1 MNKTF
6 LEYVAEDI
14 ISKYGTDLSR
24 IAVVFP
30 NKRAALFLNEHLARL
45 AGQPVWSP
53 AYITISDLFRQHTD
67 LKTADPIKLIC
78 DIHKSFTKC
87 TGIDET
93 LDHFYGWG
101 QLLLA
106 DFDDIDK
113 NMADADSIFCN
124 LKDIHELDDISYLDD
139 EQKEMLARFFANFS
153 DDIDSELKKRFL
165 SLWSHFGDIYHDY
178 NRRLTEQGIGYE
190 GAIYRKVA
198 NEQTL
203 HLKYDKYLFV
213 GFNLLQKVERLLF
226 SRLMKEDKAKFYWDF
241 DEYYMPSPSPL
252 PSGGAPVGGY
262 GIPAIPTQPTCSV
275 GGYGIPAIPTQ
286 PTCSV
291 GALPGGYGIPAI
303 PTQPTCSV
311 GALPGGALVSSAPTN
326 LNLADFPNELDN
338 TDPDIYAN
346 MRRPKRIRFISSPTE
361 NAQARFASNWLLENH
376 RYRAGRKTAVVMCDE
391 SILLPLMHSL
401 PPEADKV
408 NITSGFPLAMTP
420 VASLVMLLF
429 DLYTLGLRKKGTT
442 LNPHYLKKLM
452 AHPYAHHLKGV
463 HLSQVHQE
471 EVHQP
476 NSPSHHLTISTP
488 HHLTTSTIL
497 HHIATLIK
505 QVGIAT
511 KPEGDP
517 LTQESVFRMYTILN
531 RLATL
536 ADSGDL
542 LVDNTTLRR
551 LVSQLVSTSSI
562 PFHGEPV
569 VGVQIMGVLETRNI
583 DFDHLLLLSCN
594 EGNMPKGVNDSSFI
608 PYTIRK
614 AHHLTTID
622 NKVALYSYYFHRLLQ
637 RARDITIAY
646 NNTTD
651 NGHTGE
657 MSRFMLQLLV
667 ESGQKINHYTLTAK
681 NHPTPLMPKPIQKDE
696 ATLSKLQQITRLSP
710 SALNTYIRCP
720 LAFYYQYI
728 AHIQE
733 PHPDPET
740 IDNRLFGNIFH
751 RAAYLIYKD
760 ITDRS
765 PLIEK
770 AHIQAYLSNRT
781 LLANVVDRAF
791 QAEQCTPNNGLQII
805 NREVIIQ
812 YITKLLKID
821 QQLCPFSILAMEE
834 EAKVYTTLS
843 FTIPSEGALV
853 GGYGIPA
860 IPTQPT
866 CSVGALKGGAL
877 VGGYGIPAIPTQ
889 PTCSVGALKG
899 GALKGGALVS
909 SAPKTSAPKTS
920 APKTS
925 APGKQYNLTIGG
937 IIDRLDILT
946 DRQTGKPRIRV
957 VDYKTGNQP
966 SSPIKNIDEIFDPNN
981 IRTKHSN
988 YYLQAILYSLI
999 VSRSKRWNPAG
1010 HPVSPALLFIKQAP
1024 ATDYDPTL
1032 LIDKHP
1038 ISDVTV
1044 YEEEFLTKLKH
1055 TLADIYSPDTPF
1067 TPTDDRKK
1075 CELCPYRMLCGL

>member
-14 ISKYGTDLSR
+14 IGKYGTDLSR

-30 NKRAALFLNEHLARL
+30 NKRAALFLNEHLARI

-67 LKTADPIKLIC
+67 LKPADPIKLIC

-139 EQKEMLARFFANFS
+139 EQKEMLKRFFANFS

-178 NRRLTEQGIGYE
+178 NRHLTEQGIGYE

-198 NEQTL
+198 SEETL

-213 GFNLLQKVERLLF
+213 GFNLIQKVERVLF
-226 SRLMKEDKAKFYWDF
+226 SRLMKEGKAKFYWDF
-241 DEYYMPSPSPL
+241 DEYYMPTARAQQS
-252 PSGGAPVGGY
+252 A
-262 GIPAIPTQPTCSV
+262 SV
-275 GGYGIPAIPTQ
+275 PNNTASFAAYLT
-286 PTCSV
+286 
-291 GALPGGYGIPAI
+291 
-303 PTQPTCSV
+303 
-311 GALPGGALVSSAPTN
+311 
-326 LNLADFPNELDN
+326 DFPNELDN
-338 TDPDIYAN
+338 TDRDIYAN

-361 NAQARFASNWLLENH
+361 NAQARFASNWLLEND
-376 RYRAGRKTAVVMCDE
+376 RYKAGRKTAVVMCDE
-391 SILLPLMHSL
+391 SILLPIMHSL

-420 VASLVMLLF
+420 IASLVMLLF
-429 DLYTLGLRKKGTT
+429 DLYTLGLRKKGTAF
-442 LNPHYLKKLM
+442 NPHYLKKLM
-452 AHPYAHHLKGV
+452 AHPYARHLQEV

-471 EVHQP
+471 GSAALLQ
-476 NSPSHHLTISTP
+476 
-488 HHLTTSTIL
+488 
-497 HHIATLIK
+497 HIASLVK

-511 KPEGDP
+511 KQEGDA
-517 LTQESVFRMYTILN
+517 LTQESVFRMFTILN
-531 RLATL
+531 RLAAL

-551 LVSQLVSTSSI
+551 LVSQLVGAASI

-583 DFDHLLLLSCN
+583 DFDNVLLLSCN

-608 PYTIRK
+608 PYSIRK
-614 AHHLTTID
+614 AHGLTTID
-622 NKVALYSYYFHRLLQ
+622 NKVAIYSYYFHRLLQ
-637 RARDITIAY
+637 RAGDITIAY
-646 NNTTD
+646 NNSTD

-667 ESGQKINHYTLTAK
+667 ESGQKIDHYSLTAK
-681 NHPTPLMPKPIQKDE
+681 NQPSPLMPKAIEKDE
-696 ATLSKLQQITRLSP
+696 TALSKLEEMSRLSP
-710 SALNTYIRCP
+710 SAINTYIRCK

-728 AHIQE
+728 AHIKE
-733 PHPDPET
+733 PDSDPET
-740 IDNRLFGNIFH
+740 IDNRMFGNIFH

-760 ITDRS
+760 ITDHS
-765 PLIEK
+765 PVIEK
-770 AHIQAYLSNRT
+770 AHIQAYLSNRK
-781 LLANVVDRAF
+781 LLASVVDRAF
-791 QAEQCTPNNGLQII
+791 EEEECKTNNGLQII
-805 NREVIIQ
+805 NREVIIE

-834 EAKVYTTLS
+834 EAKVYTQLS
-843 FTIPSEGALV
+843 FTIPSG
-853 GGYGIPA
+853 
-860 IPTQPT
+860 
-866 CSVGALKGGAL
+866 GALKE
-877 VGGYGIPAIPTQ
+877 
-889 PTCSVGALKG
+889 GALKG

-909 SAPKTSAPKTS
+909 SAPDKH
-920 APKTS
+920 
-925 APGKQYNLTIGG
+925 YNLTIGG
-937 IIDRLDILT
+937 IIDRLDAVT
-946 DRQTGKPRIRV
+946 DKQTGKRRIRV
-957 VDYKTGNQP
+957 VDYKTGNKP
-966 SSPIKNIDEIFDPNN
+966 SSAIKSIEEVFDPKNIAS
-981 IRTKHSN
+981 KHSN
-988 YYLQAILYSLI
+988 YFLQAILYSLI
-999 VSRSKRWNPAG
+999 VSRSKEWNAANDA
-1010 HPVSPALLFIKQAP
+1010 VSPALLFIKQA
-1024 ATDYDPTL
+1024 ATNDYDPTL
-1032 LIDKHP
+1032 CIDKHP

-1044 YEEEFLTKLKH
+1044 YEEEFLTKLKE
-1055 TLADIYSPDTPF
+1055 TVADMYSPDAAF

>member
-14 ISKYGTDLSR
+14 IGKYGTDLSR

-30 NKRAALFLNEHLARL
+30 NKRAALFLNEHLARI

-67 LKTADPIKLIC
+67 LKPADPIKLIC

-124 LKDIHELDDISYLDD
+124 IKDIHELDDISYLDD
-139 EQKEMLARFFANFS
+139 EQKEMLKRFFANFS
-153 DDIDSELKKRFL
+153 DDIESELKKRFL

-198 NEQTL
+198 SEETL

-213 GFNLLQKVERLLF
+213 GFNLIQKVERVLF
-226 SRLMKEDKAKFYWDF
+226 SRLMKEGKAKFYWDF
-241 DEYYMPSPSPL
+241 DEYYMPTARAQQS
-252 PSGGAPVGGY
+252 A
-262 GIPAIPTQPTCSV
+262 SV
-275 GGYGIPAIPTQ
+275 PNNTASFAAYLT
-286 PTCSV
+286 
-291 GALPGGYGIPAI
+291 
-303 PTQPTCSV
+303 
-311 GALPGGALVSSAPTN
+311 
-326 LNLADFPNELDN
+326 DFPNELDN
-338 TDPDIYAN
+338 TDRDIYAN

-361 NAQARFASNWLLENH
+361 NAQARFASNWLLENE
-376 RYRAGRKTAVVMCDE
+376 RYKAGRKTAVVMCDE
-391 SILLPLMHSL
+391 SILLPIMHSL

-429 DLYTLGLRKKGTT
+429 DLYTLGLRKKGTA

-452 AHPYAHHLKGV
+452 AHPYARHLQEVHLKGVHSKGV

-471 EVHQP
+471 GSAALLQ
-476 NSPSHHLTISTP
+476 
-488 HHLTTSTIL
+488 
-497 HHIATLIK
+497 HIATLVK

-511 KPEGDP
+511 KQEGDA
-517 LTQESVFRMYTILN
+517 LTQESVFRMFTILN
-531 RLATL
+531 RLAAL

-551 LVSQLVSTSSI
+551 LVSQLVGAASI

-583 DFDHLLLLSCN
+583 DFDNVLLLSCN

-608 PYTIRK
+608 PYSIRK
-614 AHHLTTID
+614 AHGLTTID
-622 NKVALYSYYFHRLLQ
+622 NKVAIYSYYFHRLLQ
-637 RARDITIAY
+637 RAGDITIAY
-646 NNTTD
+646 NNSTD

-667 ESGQKINHYTLTAK
+667 ESGQKIDHYSLTAK
-681 NHPTPLMPKPIQKDE
+681 NQPMPLMPKAIEKDE
-696 ATLSKLQQITRLSP
+696 AAIGKLEEMSKLSP
-710 SALNTYIRCP
+710 SAINTYIRCK

-728 AHIQE
+728 AHIKE
-733 PHPDPET
+733 PDSDPET
-740 IDNRLFGNIFH
+740 IDNRMFGNIFH

-760 ITDRS
+760 ITDHS
-765 PLIEK
+765 PVIEK
-770 AHIQAYLSNRT
+770 AHIQAYLSNRK
-781 LLANVVDRAF
+781 LLASVVDRAF
-791 QAEQCTPNNGLQII
+791 EEEECKTNNGLQII
-805 NREVIIQ
+805 NREVIIE

-834 EAKVYTTLS
+834 EAKVYTQLS
-843 FTIPSEGALV
+843 FTTPS
-853 GGYGIPA
+853 
-860 IPTQPT
+860 
-866 CSVGALKGGAL
+866 
-877 VGGYGIPAIPTQ
+877 
-889 PTCSVGALKG
+889 G

-909 SAPKTSAPKTS
+909 SAPDKH
-920 APKTS
+920 
-925 APGKQYNLTIGG
+925 YNLTIGG
-937 IIDRLDILT
+937 IIDRLDAVT
-946 DRQTGKPRIRV
+946 DKQTGKRRIRV
-957 VDYKTGNQP
+957 VDYKTGNKP
-966 SSPIKNIDEIFDPNN
+966 SSAIKSIEEVFDPKNIAS
-981 IRTKHSN
+981 KHSN
-988 YYLQAILYSLI
+988 YFLQAILYSLI
-999 VSRSKRWNPAG
+999 VSRSKEWNAANDD
-1010 HPVSPALLFIKQAP
+1010 VSPALLFIKQAS
-1024 ATDYDPTL
+1024 TNDYDPTL
-1032 LIDKHP
+1032 CIDKHP

-1044 YEEEFLTKLKH
+1044 YEEEFLTKLKE
-1055 TLADIYSPDTPF
+1055 TVADMYSPDAAF

>member
-14 ISKYGTDLSR
+14 IGKYGTDLSR

-30 NKRAALFLNEHLARL
+30 NKRAALFLNEHLAL
-45 AGQPVWSP
+45 IAGQPVWSP

-67 LKTADPIKLIC
+67 LKPADPIKLIC

-139 EQKEMLARFFANFS
+139 EQKEMLKRFFANFS
-153 DDIDSELKKRFL
+153 DDIESELKKRFL

-198 NEQTL
+198 SEETL

-213 GFNLLQKVERLLF
+213 GFNLIQKVERVLF
-226 SRLMKEDKAKFYWDF
+226 SRLMKEGKAKFYWDF
-241 DEYYMPSPSPL
+241 DEYYMPTARAQQS
-252 PSGGAPVGGY
+252 A
-262 GIPAIPTQPTCSV
+262 SV
-275 GGYGIPAIPTQ
+275 PNNTASFAAYLT
-286 PTCSV
+286 
-291 GALPGGYGIPAI
+291 
-303 PTQPTCSV
+303 
-311 GALPGGALVSSAPTN
+311 
-326 LNLADFPNELDN
+326 DFPNELDN
-338 TDPDIYAN
+338 TDRDIYAN

-361 NAQARFASNWLLENH
+361 NAQVRFASNWLLEND
-376 RYRAGRKTAVVMCDE
+376 RYKAGRKTAVVMCDE
-391 SILLPLMHSL
+391 SILLPIMHSL

-429 DLYTLGLRKKGTT
+429 DLYTLGLRKKGTAF
-442 LNPHYLKKLM
+442 NPHYLKKLM
-452 AHPYAHHLKGV
+452 AHPYARHLQEVHLKGVHSKGVHSKGV

-471 EVHQP
+471 EVHQEGIHQKEEQQTIGD
-476 NSPSHHLTISTP
+476 NSGCMGMAGMPYP
-488 HHLTTSTIL
+488 PTSAALL
-497 HHIATLIK
+497 HHIATLVK

-511 KPEGDP
+511 KQEGDA
-517 LTQESVFRMYTILN
+517 LTQESVFRMFTILN
-531 RLATL
+531 RLAAL

-551 LVSQLVSTSSI
+551 LVSQLVGAASI

-583 DFDHLLLLSCN
+583 DFDNVLLLSCN

-608 PYTIRK
+608 PYSIRK
-614 AHHLTTID
+614 AHGLTTID
-622 NKVALYSYYFHRLLQ
+622 NKVAIYSYYFHRLLQ
-637 RARDITIAY
+637 RAGDITIAY
-646 NNTTD
+646 NNSTD

-667 ESGQKINHYTLTAK
+667 ESGQKIDHYSLTAK
-681 NHPTPLMPKPIQKDE
+681 NQPTPLMPKAIEKDE
-696 ATLSKLQQITRLSP
+696 TALSKLEEMSRLSP
-710 SALNTYIRCP
+710 SAINTYIRCK

-728 AHIQE
+728 AHIKE
-733 PHPDPET
+733 PDSDPET
-740 IDNRLFGNIFH
+740 IDNRMFGNIFH

-760 ITDRS
+760 ITDHS
-765 PLIEK
+765 PVIEK
-770 AHIQAYLSNRT
+770 AHIQAYLSNRK
-781 LLANVVDRAF
+781 LLASVVDRAF
-791 QAEQCTPNNGLQII
+791 EEEECKTNNGLQII
-805 NREVIIQ
+805 NREVIIE

-834 EAKVYTTLS
+834 EAKVYTQLS
-843 FTIPSEGALV
+843 FTIPS
-853 GGYGIPA
+853 
-860 IPTQPT
+860 
-866 CSVGALKGGAL
+866 
-877 VGGYGIPAIPTQ
+877 
-889 PTCSVGALKG
+889 G

-909 SAPKTSAPKTS
+909 SAPT
-920 APKTS
+920 
-925 APGKQYNLTIGG
+925 KQYNLTIGG
-937 IIDRLDILT
+937 IIDRLDAVT
-946 DRQTGKPRIRV
+946 DKQTGKRRIRV
-957 VDYKTGNQP
+957 VDYKTGNKP
-966 SSPIKNIDEIFDPNN
+966 SSAIKSIEEVFDPKNIAS
-981 IRTKHSN
+981 KHSN
-988 YYLQAILYSLI
+988 YFLQAILYSLI
-999 VSRSKRWNPAG
+999 VSRSKEWNAAND
-1010 HPVSPALLFIKQAP
+1010 PVSPALLFIKQA
-1024 ATDYDPTL
+1024 ATNDYDPTL
-1032 LIDKHP
+1032 CIDKHP

-1044 YEEEFLTKLKH
+1044 YEEEFLTKLKE
-1055 TLADIYSPDTPF
+1055 TVADMYSPDAAF

>member
-14 ISKYGTDLSR
+14 IGKYGTDLSR

-30 NKRAALFLNEHLARL
+30 NKRAALFLNEHLARI

-67 LKTADPIKLIC
+67 LKPADPIKLIC

-139 EQKEMLARFFANFS
+139 EQKEMLKRFFANFS
-153 DDIDSELKKRFL
+153 DDIESELKKRFL

-198 NEQTL
+198 SEETL

-213 GFNLLQKVERLLF
+213 GFNLIQKVERVLF
-226 SRLMKEDKAKFYWDF
+226 SRLMKEGKAKFYWDF
-241 DEYYMPSPSPL
+241 DEYYMPTARAQQS
-252 PSGGAPVGGY
+252 A
-262 GIPAIPTQPTCSV
+262 SV
-275 GGYGIPAIPTQ
+275 PNNTASFAAYLT
-286 PTCSV
+286 
-291 GALPGGYGIPAI
+291 
-303 PTQPTCSV
+303 
-311 GALPGGALVSSAPTN
+311 
-326 LNLADFPNELDN
+326 DFPNELDN
-338 TDPDIYAN
+338 TDRDIYAN

-361 NAQARFASNWLLENH
+361 NAQARFASNWLLEND
-376 RYRAGRKTAVVMCDE
+376 RYKAGRKTAVVMCDE
-391 SILLPLMHSL
+391 SILLPIMHSL

-429 DLYTLGLRKKGTT
+429 DLYTLGLRKKGTAF
-442 LNPHYLKKLM
+442 NPHYLKKLM
-452 AHPYAHHLKGV
+452 AHPYARHLQEVHLKGVHSKGV

-471 EVHQP
+471 GSAALLQ
-476 NSPSHHLTISTP
+476 
-488 HHLTTSTIL
+488 
-497 HHIATLIK
+497 HIATLVK

-511 KPEGDP
+511 KQEGDA
-517 LTQESVFRMYTILN
+517 LTQESVFRMFTILN
-531 RLATL
+531 RLAAL

-551 LVSQLVSTSSI
+551 LVSQLVSSSSI

-583 DFDHLLLLSCN
+583 DFDNVLLLSCN

-608 PYTIRK
+608 PYSIRK
-614 AHHLTTID
+614 AHGLTTID
-622 NKVALYSYYFHRLLQ
+622 NKVAIYSYYFHRLLQ
-637 RARDITIAY
+637 RAGDITIAY
-646 NNTTD
+646 NNSTD

-667 ESGQKINHYTLTAK
+667 ESGQKIDHYSLTAK
-681 NHPTPLMPKPIQKDE
+681 NQPTPLMPKAIEKDE
-696 ATLSKLQQITRLSP
+696 TALSKLEEMSRLSP
-710 SALNTYIRCP
+710 SAINTYIRCK

-728 AHIQE
+728 AHIKE
-733 PHPDPET
+733 PDSDPET
-740 IDNRLFGNIFH
+740 IDNRMFGNIFH

-760 ITDRS
+760 ITDHS
-765 PLIEK
+765 PVIEK
-770 AHIQAYLSNRT
+770 AHIQAYLSNRK
-781 LLANVVDRAF
+781 LLASVVDRAF
-791 QAEQCTPNNGLQII
+791 EEEECKTNNGLQLI
-805 NREVIIQ
+805 NREVIIE

-834 EAKVYTTLS
+834 EAKVYTQLS
-843 FTIPSEGALV
+843 FTIPS
-853 GGYGIPA
+853 
-860 IPTQPT
+860 
-866 CSVGALKGGAL
+866 
-877 VGGYGIPAIPTQ
+877 
-889 PTCSVGALKG
+889 G

-909 SAPKTSAPKTS
+909 SAPRTSAPT
-920 APKTS
+920 
-925 APGKQYNLTIGG
+925 KQYNLTIGG
-937 IIDRLDILT
+937 IIDRLDAIT
-946 DRQTGKPRIRV
+946 DKQTGKRRIRV
-957 VDYKTGNQP
+957 VDYKTGNKP
-966 SSPIKNIDEIFDPNN
+966 SSAIKSIEEVFDPKNIAS
-981 IRTKHSN
+981 KHSN
-988 YYLQAILYSLI
+988 YFLQAILYSLI
-999 VSRSKRWNPAG
+999 VSRSKEWNAANDA
-1010 HPVSPALLFIKQAP
+1010 VSPALLFIKQA
-1024 ATDYDPTL
+1024 ATNDYDPTL
-1032 LIDKHP
+1032 CIDKHP

-1044 YEEEFLTKLKH
+1044 YEEEFLTKLKE
-1055 TLADIYSPDTPF
+1055 TVADMYSPDAAF

>member
-14 ISKYGTDLSR
+14 IGKYGTDLSR

-30 NKRAALFLNEHLARL
+30 NKRAALFLNEHLARI

-87 TGIDET
+87 TGISET

-153 DDIDSELKKRFL
+153 NDIDSELKKRFL

-198 NEQTL
+198 SEETL
-203 HLKYDKYLFV
+203 QMKYDKYLFV
-213 GFNLLQKVERLLF
+213 GFNLLQKVERVLF
-226 SRLMKEDKAKFYWDF
+226 SRLMKEGKAKFYWDF
-241 DEYYMPSPSPL
+241 DEYYMPSPSHHLTTSPSPL
-252 PSGGAPVGGY
+252 PSGGALVSSAPRTS
-262 GIPAIPTQPTCSV
+262 APTNLTTSPSQHLS
-275 GGYGIPAIPTQ
+275 
-286 PTCSV
+286 
-291 GALPGGYGIPAI
+291 
-303 PTQPTCSV
+303 
-311 GALPGGALVSSAPTN
+311 GGALVSSAPTN
-326 LNLADFPNELDN
+326 LNISDFPNELDN
-338 TDPDIYAN
+338 TDRDIYAN

-361 NAQARFASNWLLENH
+361 NAQARFAANWLLEND
-376 RYRAGRKTAVVMCDE
+376 RYKAGRKTAVVMCDE

-429 DLYTLGLRKKGTT
+429 DLYTLGLRKKGTAF
-442 LNPHYLKKLM
+442 NPHYLKKLM

-476 NSPSHHLTISTP
+476 NSPSQHLNTSTP

-551 LVSQLVSTSSI
+551 LVSQLVSSSSI

-594 EGNMPKGVNDSSFI
+594 EGNMPKGINDSSFI

-622 NKVALYSYYFHRLLQ
+622 NKVAIYSYYFHRLLQ
-637 RARDITIAY
+637 RAGDITIAY
-646 NNTTD
+646 NNSTD

-667 ESGQKINHYTLTAK
+667 ESGQKIDHYSLTAK
-681 NHPTPLMPKPIQKDE
+681 NQPTPLMPKPIQKDE
-696 ATLSKLQQITRLSP
+696 TTLSKLQEMSRLSP
-710 SALNTYIRCP
+710 SAINTYIRCP

-728 AHIQE
+728 AHIKE
-733 PHPDPET
+733 PDSDPET

-765 PLIEK
+765 PLVEK

-791 QAEQCTPNNGLQII
+791 EEEECKTNNGLQII

-834 EAKVYTTLS
+834 EAKVYTSLS

-860 IPTQPT
+860 IPT
-866 CSVGALKGGAL
+866 L
-877 VGGYGIPAIPTQ
+877 

-909 SAPKTSAPKTS
+909 SAPRTNAPRTSAPT
-920 APKTS
+920 
-925 APGKQYNLTIGG
+925 KQYNLTIGG

-946 DRQTGKPRIRV
+946 DKQTGKPRIRV

-966 SSPIKNIDEIFDPNN
+966 SSPIKSIDEIFDPNN

-999 VSRSKRWNPAG
+999 VSRSKRWNPAD

-1024 ATDYDPTL
+1024 ANHYDPTL
-1032 LIDKHP
+1032 CIDKHP

-1044 YEEEFLTKLKH
+1044 YEEEFLTKLKE
-1055 TLADIYSPDTPF
+1055 TVADMYSPNVPF

>member
-198 NEQTL
+198 SEQTL

-213 GFNLLQKVERLLF
+213 GFNLLQKVERVLF

-241 DEYYMPSPSPL
+241 DEYYMPSPSHNL
-252 PSGGAPVGGY
+252 TTSPSHHL
-262 GIPAIPTQPTCSV
+262 S
-275 GGYGIPAIPTQ
+275 
-286 PTCSV
+286 
-291 GALPGGYGIPAI
+291 
-303 PTQPTCSV
+303 
-311 GALPGGALVSSAPTN
+311 GGALVSSAPTN
-326 LNLADFPNELDN
+326 LTTSPSQHLNISDFPNELDN
-338 TDPDIYAN
+338 TDRDIYAN

-376 RYRAGRKTAVVMCDE
+376 RYRAGRKTAIVMCDE

-452 AHPYAHHLKGV
+452 AHPYAHHLTI
-463 HLSQVHQE
+463 
-471 EVHQP
+471 
-476 NSPSHHLTISTP
+476 SPPHHLTISP
-488 HHLTTSTIL
+488 IL
-497 HHIATLIK
+497 HHIATLVK

-551 LVSQLVSTSSI
+551 LLSQLVSSSSI

-583 DFDHLLLLSCN
+583 DFDNVLLLSCN

-667 ESGQKINHYTLTAK
+667 ESGQQINHYSLTAK

-696 ATLSKLQQITRLSP
+696 ATLSKLQQISRLSP

-770 AHIQAYLSNRT
+770 AHIQAYLSNRK

-834 EAKVYTTLS
+834 EAKVYTQLS

-877 VGGYGIPAIPTQ
+877 V
-889 PTCSVGALKG
+889 
-899 GALKGGALVS
+899 S
-909 SAPKTSAPKTS
+909 SAPRTSAPT
-920 APKTS
+920 
-925 APGKQYNLTIGG
+925 KQYNLTIGG

-946 DRQTGKPRIRV
+946 DKQTGKPRIRV

-999 VSRSKRWNPAG
+999 VSRSERWNPAG

-1024 ATDYDPTL
+1024 AAHYDPTL
-1032 LIDKHP
+1032 HIDKHP

-1055 TLADIYSPDTPF
+1055 TLADIYFPDTPF

>member
-14 ISKYGTDLSR
+14 IGKYGTDLSR

-30 NKRAALFLNEHLARL
+30 NKRAALFLNEHLARI

-67 LKTADPIKLIC
+67 LKPADPIKLIC
-78 DIHKSFTKC
+78 DIHKAFTKC

-139 EQKEMLARFFANFS
+139 EQKEMLKRFFANFS
-153 DDIDSELKKRFL
+153 DDIESELKKRFL

-198 NEQTL
+198 SEETL

-213 GFNLLQKVERLLF
+213 GFNLIQKVERVLF
-226 SRLMKEDKAKFYWDF
+226 SRLMKEGKAKFYWDF
-241 DEYYMPSPSPL
+241 DEYYMPTARAQQS
-252 PSGGAPVGGY
+252 A
-262 GIPAIPTQPTCSV
+262 SV
-275 GGYGIPAIPTQ
+275 PNNTASFAAYLT
-286 PTCSV
+286 
-291 GALPGGYGIPAI
+291 
-303 PTQPTCSV
+303 
-311 GALPGGALVSSAPTN
+311 
-326 LNLADFPNELDN
+326 DFPNELDN
-338 TDPDIYAN
+338 TDRNIYAN

-361 NAQARFASNWLLENH
+361 NAQARFASNWLLEND
-376 RYRAGRKTAVVMCDE
+376 RYKAGRKTAVVMCDE
-391 SILLPLMHSL
+391 SILLPIMHSL

-429 DLYTLGLRKKGTT
+429 DLYTLGLRKKGTAFT
-442 LNPHYLKKLM
+442 PHYLKKLM
-452 AHPYAHHLKGV
+452 AHPYARHLQEVHLKGV
-463 HLSQVHQE
+463 HLSQVHQKE
-471 EVHQP
+471 EQQTIGD
-476 NSPSHHLTISTP
+476 NSGCMGMAGMPYP
-488 HHLTTSTIL
+488 PTSAAL
-497 HHIATLIK
+497 LQHIATLVK

-511 KPEGDP
+511 KQEGDA
-517 LTQESVFRMYTILN
+517 LTQESVFRMFTILN
-531 RLATL
+531 RLAAL

-542 LVDNTTLRR
+542 VVDNTTLRR
-551 LVSQLVSTSSI
+551 LVSQLVGAASI

-583 DFDHLLLLSCN
+583 DFDNVLLLSCN

-608 PYTIRK
+608 PYSIRK
-614 AHHLTTID
+614 AHGLTTID
-622 NKVALYSYYFHRLLQ
+622 NKVAIYSYYFHRLLQ
-637 RARDITIAY
+637 RAGDITIAY
-646 NNTTD
+646 NNSTD

-667 ESGQKINHYTLTAK
+667 ESGQKIDHYSLTAK
-681 NHPTPLMPKPIQKDE
+681 NQPTPLMPKAIEKDE
-696 ATLSKLQQITRLSP
+696 AAIDKLEEMSKLSP
-710 SALNTYIRCP
+710 SAINTYIRCK

-728 AHIQE
+728 AHIKE
-733 PHPDPET
+733 PDSDPET
-740 IDNRLFGNIFH
+740 IDNRMFGNIFH

-760 ITDRS
+760 ITDHS
-765 PLIEK
+765 PVIEK
-770 AHIQAYLSNRT
+770 AHIQAYLSNRK
-781 LLANVVDRAF
+781 LLASVVDRAF
-791 QAEQCTPNNGLQII
+791 EEEECKTNNGLQII
-805 NREVIIQ
+805 NREVIIE

-834 EAKVYTTLS
+834 EAKVYTQLS
-843 FTIPSEGALV
+843 FTIPS
-853 GGYGIPA
+853 
-860 IPTQPT
+860 
-866 CSVGALKGGAL
+866 
-877 VGGYGIPAIPTQ
+877 
-889 PTCSVGALKG
+889 G

-909 SAPKTSAPKTS
+909 SAPT
-920 APKTS
+920 
-925 APGKQYNLTIGG
+925 KQYDLTIGG
-937 IIDRLDILT
+937 IIDRLDAVT
-946 DRQTGKPRIRV
+946 DKQTGKRRIRV
-957 VDYKTGNQP
+957 VDYKTGNKP
-966 SSPIKNIDEIFDPNN
+966 SSAIKSIEEVFDPKNIAS
-981 IRTKHSN
+981 KHSN
-988 YYLQAILYSLI
+988 YFLQAILYSLI
-999 VSRSKRWNPAG
+999 VSRSKEWNAANDA
-1010 HPVSPALLFIKQAP
+1010 VSPALLFIKQA
-1024 ATDYDPTL
+1024 ATNGYDPTL
-1032 LIDKHP
+1032 CIDKHP

-1044 YEEEFLTKLKH
+1044 YEEEFLTKLKE
-1055 TLADIYSPDTPF
+1055 TVADMYSPDAAF

>member
-241 DEYYMPSPSPL
+241 DEYYMPSTIGNEECGMRNEEWSAPL
-252 PSGGAPVGGY
+252 RGCTCLKCTNQTQHSTFNIQHSTSA
-262 GIPAIPTQPTCSV
+262 QPTIQHSTFN
-275 GGYGIPAIPTQ
+275 IQHST
-286 PTCSV
+286 
-291 GALPGGYGIPAI
+291 L
-303 PTQPTCSV
+303 
-311 GALPGGALVSSAPTN
+311 
-326 LNLADFPNELDN
+326 DFPNELDN

-361 NAQARFASNWLLENH
+361 NAQARFAANWLLEND

-452 AHPYAHHLKGV
+452 AHPYARHLKGV
-463 HLSQVHQE
+463 HLSPLGFCRLPEQEVHQE
-471 EVHQP
+471 G
-476 NSPSHHLTISTP
+476 SAAL
-488 HHLTTSTIL
+488 L
-497 HHIATLIK
+497 HHIATLVK

-594 EGNMPKGVNDSSFI
+594 EGNMPKGINDSSFI

-646 NNTTD
+646 NNSTD

-667 ESGQKINHYTLTAK
+667 ESGQKINHYSLTAK

-696 ATLSKLQQITRLSP
+696 TTLSKLEEMSTLSP

-765 PLIEK
+765 PLVEK

-834 EAKVYTTLS
+834 EAKVYTSLS

-877 VGGYGIPAIPTQ
+877 VSSAPTKLN
-889 PTCSVGALKG
+889 PSG
-899 GALKGGALVS
+899 GALKGGALVP
-909 SAPKTSAPKTS
+909 SAPRTSAPTN
-920 APKTS
+920 PHHI
-925 APGKQYNLTIGG
+925 TIGG

-981 IRTKHSN
+981 IRSKHSN

-999 VSRSKRWNPAG
+999 VSRSERWNPAN

-1024 ATDYDPTL
+1024 ANHYDPTL
-1032 LIDKHP
+1032 HIDKHP

>member
-124 LKDIHELDDISYLDD
+124 LKDIHELDDISYLDN

-198 NEQTL
+198 SEQTL

-213 GFNLLQKVERLLF
+213 GFNLLQKVERVLF
-226 SRLMKEDKAKFYWDF
+226 SRLMKEGKAKFYWDF
-241 DEYYMPSPSPL
+241 DEYYMPSPSQHL
-252 PSGGAPVGGY
+252 NTSPS
-262 GIPAIPTQPTCSV
+262 QHLS
-275 GGYGIPAIPTQ
+275 
-286 PTCSV
+286 
-291 GALPGGYGIPAI
+291 
-303 PTQPTCSV
+303 
-311 GALPGGALVSSAPTN
+311 GGALVSSAPRTSAPTN
-326 LNLADFPNELDN
+326 LTTSPSQHLNLSDFPNELDN
-338 TDPDIYAN
+338 TDRDIYAN

-361 NAQARFASNWLLENH
+361 NAQARFASNWLLENE
-376 RYRAGRKTAVVMCDE
+376 RYKAGRKTSIVMCDE
-391 SILLPLMHSL
+391 SILLPIMHSL

-429 DLYTLGLRKKGTT
+429 DLYTLGLRKKGTAF
-442 LNPHYLKKLM
+442 NPHYLKKLM
-452 AHPYAHHLKGV
+452 AHPYARHLQEVHLKGV

-471 EVHQP
+471 GSAALLQ
-476 NSPSHHLTISTP
+476 
-488 HHLTTSTIL
+488 
-497 HHIATLIK
+497 HIATLVK

-511 KPEGDP
+511 KQEGDA
-517 LTQESVFRMYTILN
+517 LTQESVFRMFTILN

-551 LVSQLVSTSSI
+551 LVSQLVSSSSI

-594 EGNMPKGVNDSSFI
+594 EGNMPKGINDSSFI

-646 NNTTD
+646 NNSTD

-667 ESGQKINHYTLTAK
+667 ESGQKIDHYSLTAK
-681 NHPTPLMPKPIQKDE
+681 NHPTPLMPKAIEKDE
-696 ATLSKLQQITRLSP
+696 TTLSKLQQISSLSP

-765 PLIEK
+765 PLVEK

-781 LLANVVDRAF
+781 LLANAVDRAF

-834 EAKVYTTLS
+834 EAKVYTSLS

-877 VGGYGIPAIPTQ
+877 V
-889 PTCSVGALKG
+889 
-899 GALKGGALVS
+899 S
-909 SAPKTSAPKTS
+909 SAPDKH
-920 APKTS
+920 
-925 APGKQYNLTIGG
+925 YNLTIGG

-946 DRQTGKPRIRV
+946 DKQTGKPRIRV

-981 IRTKHSN
+981 IRSKHSN

-999 VSRSKRWNPAG
+999 VSRSERWNPAN

-1024 ATDYDPTL
+1024 ANHYDPTL

>member
-198 NEQTL
+198 SEQTL

-213 GFNLLQKVERLLF
+213 GFNLLQKVERVLF
-226 SRLMKEDKAKFYWDF
+226 SRLMKEGKAKFYWDF
-241 DEYYMPSPSPL
+241 DEYYMPSPSQHLTTSPSPL
-252 PSGGAPVGGY
+252 PS
-262 GIPAIPTQPTCSV
+262 
-275 GGYGIPAIPTQ
+275 
-286 PTCSV
+286 
-291 GALPGGYGIPAI
+291 
-303 PTQPTCSV
+303 
-311 GALPGGALVSSAPTN
+311 GGALVSSAPTN
-326 LNLADFPNELDN
+326 LTTSPSQHLNISDFPNELDN

-361 NAQARFASNWLLENH
+361 NAQARFAANWLLENH

-391 SILLPLMHSL
+391 SVLLPIMHSL

-429 DLYTLGLRKKGTT
+429 DLYTLGLRKKGTA

-476 NSPSHHLTISTP
+476 NSPSQHLNTSTP
-488 HHLTTSTIL
+488 HHLTTSPIL

-594 EGNMPKGVNDSSFI
+594 EGNMPKGINDSSFI

-646 NNTTD
+646 NNSTD

-667 ESGQKINHYTLTAK
+667 ESGQQINHYSLTAK

-696 ATLSKLQQITRLSP
+696 TVLSKLQQISRLSP

-834 EAKVYTTLS
+834 EAKVYTSLS
-843 FTIPSEGALV
+843 FTIPSE
-853 GGYGIPA
+853 
-860 IPTQPT
+860 
-866 CSVGALKGGAL
+866 
-877 VGGYGIPAIPTQ
+877 
-889 PTCSVGALKG
+889 

-909 SAPKTSAPKTS
+909 SAPRTSAPRTS
-920 APKTS
+920 APT
-925 APGKQYNLTIGG
+925 KQYNLTIGG

-946 DRQTGKPRIRV
+946 DKQTGKPRICV

-981 IRTKHSN
+981 IRSKHSN

-1024 ATDYDPTL
+1024 ANHYDPTL
-1032 LIDKHP
+1032 HIDKHP

>member
-113 NMADADSIFCN
+113 NMADADNIFCN

-139 EQKEMLARFFANFS
+139 EQKEMLKRFFANFS
-153 DDIDSELKKRFL
+153 DDIESELKKRFL

-198 NEQTL
+198 SDETL

-213 GFNLLQKVERLLF
+213 GFNLIQKVERVLF
-226 SRLMKEDKAKFYWDF
+226 SRLMKEGKAKFYWDF
-241 DEYYMPSPSPL
+241 DEYYMPTARAQQS
-252 PSGGAPVGGY
+252 A
-262 GIPAIPTQPTCSV
+262 SV
-275 GGYGIPAIPTQ
+275 PNNTASFAAYLT
-286 PTCSV
+286 
-291 GALPGGYGIPAI
+291 
-303 PTQPTCSV
+303 
-311 GALPGGALVSSAPTN
+311 
-326 LNLADFPNELDN
+326 DFPNELDN
-338 TDPDIYAN
+338 TDRDIYAN
-346 MRRPKRIRFISSPTE
+346 MGRPKRIRFISSPTE
-361 NAQARFASNWLLENH
+361 NAQARFASNWLLENE
-376 RYRAGRKTAVVMCDE
+376 RYKAGRKTAVVMCDE
-391 SILLPLMHSL
+391 SILLPIMHSL

-429 DLYTLGLRKKGTT
+429 DLYTLGLRKKGTAF
-442 LNPHYLKKLM
+442 NPHYLKKLM
-452 AHPYAHHLKGV
+452 AHPYARHLQEVHLNGVHSNGV

-471 EVHQP
+471 GSAALLQ
-476 NSPSHHLTISTP
+476 
-488 HHLTTSTIL
+488 
-497 HHIATLIK
+497 HIATLVK

-511 KPEGDP
+511 KQEGDA
-517 LTQESVFRMYTILN
+517 LTQESVFRMFTILN
-531 RLATL
+531 RLAAL

-551 LVSQLVSTSSI
+551 LVSQLVGAASI

-569 VGVQIMGVLETRNI
+569 IGVQIMGLLETRNI
-583 DFDHLLLLSCN
+583 DFDNVLLLSCN

-608 PYTIRK
+608 PYSIRK
-614 AHHLTTID
+614 AHGLTTID
-622 NKVALYSYYFHRLLQ
+622 NKVAIYSYYFHRLLQ
-637 RARDITIAY
+637 RAGDITIAY
-646 NNTTD
+646 NNSTD

-667 ESGQKINHYTLTAK
+667 ESGQKIDHYSLTAK
-681 NHPTPLMPKPIQKDE
+681 NQPTPLMPKAIEKDE
-696 ATLSKLQQITRLSP
+696 TALSKLEEMSRLSP
-710 SALNTYIRCP
+710 SAINTYIRCK

-728 AHIQE
+728 AHIKE
-733 PHPDPET
+733 PDSDPET
-740 IDNRLFGNIFH
+740 IDNRMFGNIFH

-760 ITDRS
+760 ITDHS
-765 PLIEK
+765 PVIEK
-770 AHIQAYLSNRT
+770 AHIQAYLSNRK
-781 LLANVVDRAF
+781 LLASVVDRAF
-791 QAEQCTPNNGLQII
+791 EEEECKTNNGLQII
-805 NREVIIQ
+805 NREVIIE

-834 EAKVYTTLS
+834 EAKVYTQLS
-843 FTIPSEGALV
+843 FTIPS
-853 GGYGIPA
+853 
-860 IPTQPT
+860 
-866 CSVGALKGGAL
+866 
-877 VGGYGIPAIPTQ
+877 
-889 PTCSVGALKG
+889 G

-909 SAPKTSAPKTS
+909 SAPT
-920 APKTS
+920 
-925 APGKQYNLTIGG
+925 KQYNLTIGG
-937 IIDRLDILT
+937 IIDRLDAVT
-946 DRQTGKPRIRV
+946 DKQTGKRRIRV
-957 VDYKTGNQP
+957 VDYKTGNKP
-966 SSPIKNIDEIFDPNN
+966 SSAIKSIEEVFDPKNIAS
-981 IRTKHSN
+981 KHSN
-988 YYLQAILYSLI
+988 YFLQAILYSLI
-999 VSRSKRWNPAG
+999 VSRSKEWNAANDA
-1010 HPVSPALLFIKQAP
+1010 VSPALLFIKQA
-1024 ATDYDPTL
+1024 ATNDYDPTL
-1032 LIDKHP
+1032 CIDKHP

-1044 YEEEFLTKLKH
+1044 YEEEFLTKLKE
-1055 TLADIYSPDTPF
+1055 TVADMYSPNAAF

>member
-14 ISKYGTDLSR
+14 INKYGTDLSR

-30 NKRAALFLNEHLARL
+30 NKRAALFLNEHLARI
-45 AGQPVWSP
+45 ASQPVWSP

-67 LKTADPIKLIC
+67 LKPADPIKLIC

-139 EQKEMLARFFANFS
+139 EQKEMLKRFFANFS
-153 DDIDSELKKRFL
+153 DDIESELKKRFL

-198 NEQTL
+198 SEETL

-213 GFNLLQKVERLLF
+213 GFNLIQKVERVLF
-226 SRLMKEDKAKFYWDF
+226 SRLMKEGKAKFYWDF
-241 DEYYMPSPSPL
+241 DEYYMPTARAQQS
-252 PSGGAPVGGY
+252 A
-262 GIPAIPTQPTCSV
+262 SV
-275 GGYGIPAIPTQ
+275 PNNTASFAAYLT
-286 PTCSV
+286 
-291 GALPGGYGIPAI
+291 
-303 PTQPTCSV
+303 
-311 GALPGGALVSSAPTN
+311 
-326 LNLADFPNELDN
+326 DFPNELDN
-338 TDPDIYAN
+338 TDRDIYAN

-361 NAQARFASNWLLENH
+361 NAQARFASNWLLENE
-376 RYRAGRKTAVVMCDE
+376 RYKAGRKTAVVMCDE
-391 SILLPLMHSL
+391 SILLPIMHSL

-429 DLYTLGLRKKGTT
+429 DLYTLGLRKKGTAF
-442 LNPHYLKKLM
+442 NPHYLKKLM
-452 AHPYAHHLKGV
+452 AHPYARHLQEVHLKGVHSKGV

-471 EVHQP
+471 GSAALLQ
-476 NSPSHHLTISTP
+476 
-488 HHLTTSTIL
+488 
-497 HHIATLIK
+497 HIATLVK

-511 KPEGDP
+511 KQEDDA
-517 LTQESVFRMYTILN
+517 LTQESVFRMFTILN
-531 RLATL
+531 RLAAL

-551 LVSQLVSTSSI
+551 LVSQLVGAASI

-583 DFDHLLLLSCN
+583 DFDNVLLLSCN

-608 PYTIRK
+608 PYSIRK
-614 AHHLTTID
+614 AHGLTTID
-622 NKVALYSYYFHRLLQ
+622 NKVAIYSYYFHRLLQ
-637 RARDITIAY
+637 RAGDITIAY
-646 NNTTD
+646 NNSTD

-667 ESGQKINHYTLTAK
+667 ESGQKIDHYSLTAK
-681 NHPTPLMPKPIQKDE
+681 NQPTPLMPKAIEKDE
-696 ATLSKLQQITRLSP
+696 TALSKLEEMSRLSP
-710 SALNTYIRCP
+710 SAINTYIRCK

-728 AHIQE
+728 AHIKE
-733 PHPDPET
+733 PDSDPET
-740 IDNRLFGNIFH
+740 IDNRMFGNIFH

-760 ITDRS
+760 ITDHS
-765 PLIEK
+765 PVIEK
-770 AHIQAYLSNRT
+770 THIQAYLSNRK
-781 LLANVVDRAF
+781 LLASVVDRAF
-791 QAEQCTPNNGLQII
+791 EEEECKTNNGLQII
-805 NREVIIQ
+805 NREVIIE

-834 EAKVYTTLS
+834 EAKVYTQLS
-843 FTIPSEGALV
+843 FTIPS
-853 GGYGIPA
+853 
-860 IPTQPT
+860 
-866 CSVGALKGGAL
+866 
-877 VGGYGIPAIPTQ
+877 
-889 PTCSVGALKG
+889 G

-909 SAPKTSAPKTS
+909 SAPT
-920 APKTS
+920 
-925 APGKQYNLTIGG
+925 KQYNLTIGG
-937 IIDRLDILT
+937 IIDRLDVVT
-946 DRQTGKPRIRV
+946 DKQTGKRRIRV
-957 VDYKTGNQP
+957 VDYKTGNKP
-966 SSPIKNIDEIFDPNN
+966 SSAIKSIEEVFDPKNIAS
-981 IRTKHSN
+981 KHSN
-988 YYLQAILYSLI
+988 YFLQAILYSLI
-999 VSRSKRWNPAG
+999 VSRSKEWNAANDA
-1010 HPVSPALLFIKQAP
+1010 VSPALLFIKQA
-1024 ATDYDPTL
+1024 ATNDYDPTL
-1032 LIDKHP
+1032 CIDKHP

-1044 YEEEFLTKLKH
+1044 YEEEFLTKLKE
-1055 TLADIYSPDTPF
+1055 TVADMYSPDAAF

>member
-67 LKTADPIKLIC
+67 LKPADPIKLIC

-124 LKDIHELDDISYLDD
+124 LKDIHELDDISYLDN

-198 NEQTL
+198 SEQTL

-213 GFNLLQKVERLLF
+213 GFNLLQKVERVLF
-226 SRLMKEDKAKFYWDF
+226 SRLMKEGKAKFYWDF
-241 DEYYMPSPSPL
+241 DEYYMPSTSPL
-252 PSGGAPVGGY
+252 PSGGALV
-262 GIPAIPTQPTCSV
+262 
-275 GGYGIPAIPTQ
+275 
-286 PTCSV
+286 
-291 GALPGGYGIPAI
+291 GGYGIPAI

-326 LNLADFPNELDN
+326 LNTSPSQHLSGGALVSSAPTNLNLSDFPNELDN
-338 TDPDIYAN
+338 TDSDIYAN

-361 NAQARFASNWLLENH
+361 NAQARFAANWLLENH

-442 LNPHYLKKLM
+442 LSPHYLKKLM
-452 AHPYAHHLKGV
+452 AHPYARHLQEVHLKEVHLKGV

-471 EVHQP
+471 EEVHQEGIAA
-476 NSPSHHLTISTP
+476 L
-488 HHLTTSTIL
+488 L

-511 KPEGDP
+511 KHEGDP

-583 DFDHLLLLSCN
+583 DFDNVLLLSCN
-594 EGNMPKGVNDSSFI
+594 EGNMPKGINDSSFI

-637 RARDITIAY
+637 RASDITIAY
-646 NNTTD
+646 NNSTD

-667 ESGQKINHYTLTAK
+667 ESGQKINHYSLTAK

-696 ATLSKLQQITRLSP
+696 TVLSKLQQISSLSP

-765 PLIEK
+765 PLVEK

-781 LLANVVDRAF
+781 LLASVVDRAF

-834 EAKVYTTLS
+834 EAKVHTSLS

-866 CSVGALKGGAL
+866 CSVGAL
-877 VGGYGIPAIPTQ
+877 P
-889 PTCSVGALKG
+889 G

-909 SAPKTSAPKTS
+909 SAPRTSAPT
-920 APKTS
+920 
-925 APGKQYNLTIGG
+925 KQYNITIGG

-946 DRQTGKPRIRV
+946 DRQTGKRRIRV

-981 IRTKHSN
+981 IRSKHSN

-1024 ATDYDPTL
+1024 ANHYDPTL
-1032 LIDKHP
+1032 HIDKHP

-1055 TLADIYSPDTPF
+1055 TLADIYSPAVPF

>member
-1 MNKTF
+1 MASLPYPRTLYKMNMN
-6 LEYVAEDI
+6 L
-14 ISKYGTDLSR
+14 
-24 IAVVFP
+24 
-30 NKRAALFLNEHLARL
+30 
-45 AGQPVWSP
+45 
-53 AYITISDLFRQHTD
+53 HT
-67 LKTADPIKLIC
+67 T
-78 DIHKSFTKC
+78 
-87 TGIDET
+87 
-93 LDHFYGWG
+93 
-101 QLLLA
+101 
-106 DFDDIDK
+106 
-113 NMADADSIFCN
+113 
-124 LKDIHELDDISYLDD
+124 
-139 EQKEMLARFFANFS
+139 
-153 DDIDSELKKRFL
+153 
-165 SLWSHFGDIYHDY
+165 
-178 NRRLTEQGIGYE
+178 
-190 GAIYRKVA
+190 
-198 NEQTL
+198 
-203 HLKYDKYLFV
+203 
-213 GFNLLQKVERLLF
+213 
-226 SRLMKEDKAKFYWDF
+226 
-241 DEYYMPSPSPL
+241 
-252 PSGGAPVGGY
+252 
-262 GIPAIPTQPTCSV
+262 
-275 GGYGIPAIPTQ
+275 
-286 PTCSV
+286 
-291 GALPGGYGIPAI
+291 
-303 PTQPTCSV
+303 
-311 GALPGGALVSSAPTN
+311 LVSSAFFAFCLAASNVAAANNSASHPITTSPSHHLTTSPSHHLTTSPSQH
-326 LNLADFPNELDN
+326 LNISDFPNELDN
-338 TDPDIYAN
+338 TDRDIYAN

-391 SILLPLMHSL
+391 SILLPIMHSL

-429 DLYTLGLRKKGTT
+429 DLYTLGLRKKGTAF
-442 LNPHYLKKLM
+442 NPHYLKKLM
-452 AHPYAHHLKGV
+452 AHPYAHHLTISTPH
-463 HLSQVHQE
+463 HLTI
-471 EVHQP
+471 
-476 NSPSHHLTISTP
+476 SPSHHLTISP
-488 HHLTTSTIL
+488 IL

-511 KPEGDP
+511 KPEGDA

-551 LVSQLVSTSSI
+551 LVSQLVSSSSI

-594 EGNMPKGVNDSSFI
+594 EGNMPKGINDSSFI

-637 RARDITIAY
+637 RAGDITIAY
-646 NNTTD
+646 NNSTD

-667 ESGQKINHYTLTAK
+667 ESGQKIDHYSLTAK
-681 NHPTPLMPKPIQKDE
+681 NQPTPLMPKPIQKDE
-696 ATLSKLQQITRLSP
+696 ATLSKLEEMSRLSP
-710 SALNTYIRCP
+710 SAINTYIRCP

-728 AHIQE
+728 AHIKE
-733 PHPDPET
+733 PDSDPET
-740 IDNRLFGNIFH
+740 IDNRMFGNIFH

-765 PLIEK
+765 PLVEK
-770 AHIQAYLSNRT
+770 THIQAYLSNRT

-791 QAEQCTPNNGLQII
+791 EAEQCTPNNGLQII

-834 EAKVYTTLS
+834 EAKVYTSLS
-843 FTIPSEGALV
+843 FTTPPSHHL
-853 GGYGIPA
+853 
-860 IPTQPT
+860 T
-866 CSVGALKGGAL
+866 
-877 VGGYGIPAIPTQ
+877 
-889 PTCSVGALKG
+889 
-899 GALKGGALVS
+899 
-909 SAPKTSAPKTS
+909 TSPS
-920 APKTS
+920 HH
-925 APGKQYNLTIGG
+925 LITIGG

-946 DRQTGKPRIRV
+946 DKQTGKPRIRV

-981 IRTKHSN
+981 IRSKHSN

-999 VSRSKRWNPAG
+999 VSRSKRWNPAD

-1024 ATDYDPTL
+1024 ANHYDPTL

-1044 YEEEFLTKLKH
+1044 YEEEFLTKLKE
-1055 TLADIYSPDTPF
+1055 TLADMYSPNAAF

>member
-14 ISKYGTDLSR
+14 IGKYGTDLSR

-30 NKRAALFLNEHLARL
+30 NKRAALFLNEHLARI

-67 LKTADPIKLIC
+67 LKPADPIKLIC

-139 EQKEMLARFFANFS
+139 EQKEMLKRFFANFS
-153 DDIDSELKKRFL
+153 DDIESELKKRFL

-198 NEQTL
+198 SEETL

-213 GFNLLQKVERLLF
+213 GFNLIQKVERVLF
-226 SRLMKEDKAKFYWDF
+226 SRLMKEGKAKFYWDF
-241 DEYYMPSPSPL
+241 DEYYMPT
-252 PSGGAPVGGY
+252 AR
-262 GIPAIPTQPTCSV
+262 AQQSV
-275 GGYGIPAIPTQ
+275 
-286 PTCSV
+286 SV
-291 GALPGGYGIPAI
+291 PNNTASFAAYL
-303 PTQPTCSV
+303 T
-311 GALPGGALVSSAPTN
+311 
-326 LNLADFPNELDN
+326 DFPNELDN
-338 TDPDIYAN
+338 TDRNIYAN

-361 NAQARFASNWLLENH
+361 NAQARFASNWLLEND
-376 RYRAGRKTAVVMCDE
+376 RYKAGRKTAVVMCDE
-391 SILLPLMHSL
+391 SILLPIMHSL

-429 DLYTLGLRKKGTT
+429 DLYTLGLRKKGTAF
-442 LNPHYLKKLM
+442 NPHYLKKLM
-452 AHPYAHHLKGV
+452 AHPYARHLQEVHLKGV
-463 HLSQVHQE
+463 HLSQVHQKE
-471 EVHQP
+471 EQQTIGD
-476 NSPSHHLTISTP
+476 NSGCMGMAGMPYP
-488 HHLTTSTIL
+488 PTSAAL
-497 HHIATLIK
+497 LQHIATLVK

-511 KPEGDP
+511 KQEGDA
-517 LTQESVFRMYTILN
+517 LTQESVFRMFTILN
-531 RLATL
+531 RLAAL

-542 LVDNTTLRR
+542 VVDNTTLRR
-551 LVSQLVSTSSI
+551 LVSQLVGAASI

-583 DFDHLLLLSCN
+583 DFDNVLLLSCN

-608 PYTIRK
+608 PYSIRK
-614 AHHLTTID
+614 AHGLTTID
-622 NKVALYSYYFHRLLQ
+622 NKVAIYSYYFHRLLQ
-637 RARDITIAY
+637 RAGDITIAY
-646 NNTTD
+646 NNSTD

-667 ESGQKINHYTLTAK
+667 ESGQKIDHYSLTAK
-681 NHPTPLMPKPIQKDE
+681 NQPTPLMPKAIEKDE
-696 ATLSKLQQITRLSP
+696 AAIDKLEEMSKLSP
-710 SALNTYIRCP
+710 SAINTYIRCK

-728 AHIQE
+728 AHIKE
-733 PHPDPET
+733 PDSDPET
-740 IDNRLFGNIFH
+740 IDNRMFGNIFH

-760 ITDRS
+760 ITDHS
-765 PLIEK
+765 PVIEK
-770 AHIQAYLSNRT
+770 AHIQAYLSNRK
-781 LLANVVDRAF
+781 LLASVVDRAF
-791 QAEQCTPNNGLQII
+791 EEEECKTNNGLQII
-805 NREVIIQ
+805 NREVIIE

-821 QQLCPFSILAMEE
+821 QQLCPFSILAVEE
-834 EAKVYTTLS
+834 EAKVYTQLS
-843 FTIPSEGALV
+843 FTIPS
-853 GGYGIPA
+853 
-860 IPTQPT
+860 
-866 CSVGALKGGAL
+866 
-877 VGGYGIPAIPTQ
+877 
-889 PTCSVGALKG
+889 G

-909 SAPKTSAPKTS
+909 SAPT
-920 APKTS
+920 
-925 APGKQYNLTIGG
+925 KQYDLTIGG
-937 IIDRLDILT
+937 IIDRLDAVT
-946 DRQTGKPRIRV
+946 DKQTGKRRIRV
-957 VDYKTGNQP
+957 VDYKTGNKP
-966 SSPIKNIDEIFDPNN
+966 SSAIKSIEEVFDPKNIAS
-981 IRTKHSN
+981 KHSN
-988 YYLQAILYSLI
+988 YFLQAILYSLI
-999 VSRSKRWNPAG
+999 VSRSKEWNAANDA
-1010 HPVSPALLFIKQAP
+1010 VSPALLFIKQA
-1024 ATDYDPTL
+1024 ATNDYDPTL
-1032 LIDKHP
+1032 CIDKHP

-1044 YEEEFLTKLKH
+1044 YEEEFLTKLKE
-1055 TLADIYSPDTPF
+1055 TVADMYSPDAAF

>member
-14 ISKYGTDLSR
+14 IGKYGTDLSR

-30 NKRAALFLNEHLARL
+30 NKRAALFLNEHLARI

-67 LKTADPIKLIC
+67 LKPTDPIKLIC

-139 EQKEMLARFFANFS
+139 EQKEMLKRFFANFS
-153 DDIDSELKKRFL
+153 DDIESELKKRFL

-198 NEQTL
+198 SEETL

-213 GFNLLQKVERLLF
+213 GFNLIQKVERVLF
-226 SRLMKEDKAKFYWDF
+226 SRLMKEGKAKFYWDF
-241 DEYYMPSPSPL
+241 DEYYMPTARAQQS
-252 PSGGAPVGGY
+252 A
-262 GIPAIPTQPTCSV
+262 SV
-275 GGYGIPAIPTQ
+275 PNNTASFAAYLT
-286 PTCSV
+286 
-291 GALPGGYGIPAI
+291 
-303 PTQPTCSV
+303 
-311 GALPGGALVSSAPTN
+311 
-326 LNLADFPNELDN
+326 DFPNELDN
-338 TDPDIYAN
+338 TDRDIYAN

-361 NAQARFASNWLLENH
+361 NAQARFASNWLLEND
-376 RYRAGRKTAVVMCDE
+376 RYKAGRKTAVVMCDE
-391 SILLPLMHSL
+391 SILLPIMHSL

-429 DLYTLGLRKKGTT
+429 DLYTLGLRKKGTAF
-442 LNPHYLKKLM
+442 NPHYLKKLM
-452 AHPYAHHLKGV
+452 AHPYARHLQEVHLKEMNEVHLKGV

-471 EVHQP
+471 ESATLLQ
-476 NSPSHHLTISTP
+476 
-488 HHLTTSTIL
+488 
-497 HHIATLIK
+497 HIATLVK

-511 KPEGDP
+511 KQEGDA
-517 LTQESVFRMYTILN
+517 LTQESVFRMFTILN
-531 RLATL
+531 RLAAL

-551 LVSQLVSTSSI
+551 LVSQLVGAASI

-569 VGVQIMGVLETRNI
+569 IGVQIMGVLETRNI
-583 DFDHLLLLSCN
+583 DFDNVLLLSCN

-608 PYTIRK
+608 PYSIRK
-614 AHHLTTID
+614 VHGLTTID
-622 NKVALYSYYFHRLLQ
+622 NKVAIYSYYFHRLLQ
-637 RARDITIAY
+637 RAGDITIAY
-646 NNTTD
+646 NNSTD

-667 ESGQKINHYTLTAK
+667 ESGQKIDHYSLTAK
-681 NHPTPLMPKPIQKDE
+681 NQPTPLMPKPIEKDE
-696 ATLSKLQQITRLSP
+696 AALSKLEEMSRLSP
-710 SALNTYIRCP
+710 SAINTYIRCK

-728 AHIQE
+728 AHIKE
-733 PHPDPET
+733 PDSDPET
-740 IDNRLFGNIFH
+740 IDNRMFGNIFH

-760 ITDRS
+760 ITDHS
-765 PLIEK
+765 PVIEK
-770 AHIQAYLSNRT
+770 AHIQAYLSNRK
-781 LLANVVDRAF
+781 LLASVVDRAF
-791 QAEQCTPNNGLQII
+791 EEEECKTNNGLQII
-805 NREVIIQ
+805 NREVIIE

-834 EAKVYTTLS
+834 EAKVYTQLS
-843 FTIPSEGALV
+843 FTIPS
-853 GGYGIPA
+853 
-860 IPTQPT
+860 
-866 CSVGALKGGAL
+866 
-877 VGGYGIPAIPTQ
+877 
-889 PTCSVGALKG
+889 G

-909 SAPKTSAPKTS
+909 SAPT
-920 APKTS
+920 
-925 APGKQYNLTIGG
+925 KQYNLTIGG
-937 IIDRLDILT
+937 IIDRLDVVT
-946 DRQTGKPRIRV
+946 DKQTGKRRIRV
-957 VDYKTGNQP
+957 VDYKTGNKP
-966 SSPIKNIDEIFDPNN
+966 SSAIKSIEEVFDPKNIAS
-981 IRTKHSN
+981 KHSN
-988 YYLQAILYSLI
+988 YFLQAILYSLI
-999 VSRSKRWNPAG
+999 VSGSKEWNAAND
-1010 HPVSPALLFIKQAP
+1010 PVSPALLFIKQA
-1024 ATDYDPTL
+1024 ATNDYDPTL
-1032 LIDKHP
+1032 CIDKHP

-1044 YEEEFLTKLKH
+1044 YEEEFLTKLKE
-1055 TLADIYSPDTPF
+1055 TVADMYSPDAAF

>member
-14 ISKYGTDLSR
+14 IGKYGTDLSR

-30 NKRAALFLNEHLARL
+30 NKRAALFLNEHLARI

-198 NEQTL
+198 SEETL

-213 GFNLLQKVERLLF
+213 GFNLIQKVERVLF
-226 SRLMKEDKAKFYWDF
+226 SRLMKEGKAKFYWDF
-241 DEYYMPSPSPL
+241 DEYYMPTARAQQS
-252 PSGGAPVGGY
+252 A
-262 GIPAIPTQPTCSV
+262 SV
-275 GGYGIPAIPTQ
+275 PNNTASFAAYL
-286 PTCSV
+286 S
-291 GALPGGYGIPAI
+291 
-303 PTQPTCSV
+303 
-311 GALPGGALVSSAPTN
+311 
-326 LNLADFPNELDN
+326 DFPNELDN
-338 TDPDIYAN
+338 TDRDIYAN

-361 NAQARFASNWLLENH
+361 NAQARFASNWLLEND
-376 RYRAGRKTAVVMCDE
+376 RYKAGRKTAVVMCDE
-391 SILLPLMHSL
+391 SILLPIMHSL

-429 DLYTLGLRKKGTT
+429 DLYTLGLRKKGTAF
-442 LNPHYLKKLM
+442 NPHYMKKLM
-452 AHPYAHHLKGV
+452 AHPYARHLQEVHLKGVHLKGV

-471 EVHQP
+471 ESAALLQ
-476 NSPSHHLTISTP
+476 
-488 HHLTTSTIL
+488 
-497 HHIATLIK
+497 HIATLVK

-511 KPEGDP
+511 KQEGDA
-517 LTQESVFRMYTILN
+517 LTQESVFRMFTILN
-531 RLATL
+531 RLAAL

-551 LVSQLVSTSSI
+551 LVSQLVSSSSI

-569 VGVQIMGVLETRNI
+569 IGVQIMGVLETRNI
-583 DFDHLLLLSCN
+583 DFDNVLLLSCN

-608 PYTIRK
+608 PYSIRK
-614 AHHLTTID
+614 AHGLTTID
-622 NKVALYSYYFHRLLQ
+622 NKVAIYSYYFHRLLQ
-637 RARDITIAY
+637 RAGDITIAY
-646 NNTTD
+646 NNSTD

-667 ESGQKINHYTLTAK
+667 ESGQKIDHYSLTAK
-681 NHPTPLMPKPIQKDE
+681 NQPTPLMPKAIEKDE
-696 ATLSKLQQITRLSP
+696 TALSKLEEMSRLSP
-710 SALNTYIRCP
+710 SAINTYIRCK
-720 LAFYYQYI
+720 LAFYYQYV
-728 AHIQE
+728 AHIKE
-733 PHPDPET
+733 PDSDPET
-740 IDNRLFGNIFH
+740 IDNRMFGNIFH

-760 ITDRS
+760 ITDHS
-765 PLIEK
+765 PVIEK
-770 AHIQAYLSNRT
+770 AHIQAYLSNRK
-781 LLANVVDRAF
+781 LLASVVDRAF
-791 QAEQCTPNNGLQII
+791 EEEECKTNNGLQII
-805 NREVIIQ
+805 NREVIIE

-834 EAKVYTTLS
+834 EAKVYTQLS
-843 FTIPSEGALV
+843 FTIPS
-853 GGYGIPA
+853 
-860 IPTQPT
+860 
-866 CSVGALKGGAL
+866 
-877 VGGYGIPAIPTQ
+877 
-889 PTCSVGALKG
+889 G

-909 SAPKTSAPKTS
+909 SAPT
-920 APKTS
+920 
-925 APGKQYNLTIGG
+925 KQYNLTIGG
-937 IIDRLDILT
+937 IIDRLDAVT
-946 DRQTGKPRIRV
+946 DKQTDKRRIRV
-957 VDYKTGNQP
+957 VDYKTGNKP
-966 SSPIKNIDEIFDPNN
+966 SSAIKSIEEVFDPKNIAS
-981 IRTKHSN
+981 KHSN
-988 YYLQAILYSLI
+988 YFLQAILYSLI
-999 VSRSKRWNPAG
+999 VSRSKEWNAANDD
-1010 HPVSPALLFIKQAP
+1010 VSPALLFIKQA
-1024 ATDYDPTL
+1024 ATNDYDPTL
-1032 LIDKHP
+1032 CIDKHP

-1044 YEEEFLTKLKH
+1044 YEEEFLTKLKE
-1055 TLADIYSPDTPF
+1055 TVADMYSPDVPF

>member
-30 NKRAALFLNEHLARL
+30 NKRAALFLNEHLARI

-124 LKDIHELDDISYLDD
+124 LKDIHELDDISYLDN

-198 NEQTL
+198 SEQTL

-226 SRLMKEDKAKFYWDF
+226 SRLMKEGKAKFYWDF

-252 PSGGAPVGGY
+252 PSGGALV
-262 GIPAIPTQPTCSV
+262 
-275 GGYGIPAIPTQ
+275 
-286 PTCSV
+286 
-291 GALPGGYGIPAI
+291 GGYGIPAI

-326 LNLADFPNELDN
+326 LNLSDFPNELDN
-338 TDPDIYAN
+338 TDRDIYAN
-346 MRRPKRIRFISSPTE
+346 MRRPKHIRFISSPTE

-376 RYRAGRKTAVVMCDE
+376 RYRAGRKTAIVMCDE
-391 SILLPLMHSL
+391 SILLPIMHSL

-429 DLYTLGLRKKGTT
+429 DLYTLGLRKKGTA

-452 AHPYAHHLKGV
+452 AHPYAHHL
-463 HLSQVHQE
+463 
-471 EVHQP
+471 
-476 NSPSHHLTISTP
+476 TTSTP
-488 HHLTTSTIL
+488 HHLNTSTIL

-511 KPEGDP
+511 KPEGDA
-517 LTQESVFRMYTILN
+517 LTQESVFRMFTILN
-531 RLATL
+531 RLAAL

-551 LVSQLVSTSSI
+551 LVSQLVSSSSI

-594 EGNMPKGVNDSSFI
+594 EGNMPKGINDSSFI

-646 NNTTD
+646 NNSTD

-667 ESGQKINHYTLTAK
+667 ESGQKIGHYTLTAK
-681 NHPTPLMPKPIQKDE
+681 NHPTPLMPKPIRKDE
-696 ATLSKLQQITRLSP
+696 TVLSKLQQISRLSP
-710 SALNTYIRCP
+710 SAINTYIRCP

-765 PLIEK
+765 PLVEK

-781 LLANVVDRAF
+781 LLTSVVDRAF
-791 QAEQCTPNNGLQII
+791 QAEQCTANNGLQII

-834 EAKVYTTLS
+834 EAKVYTSLS

-877 VGGYGIPAIPTQ
+877 V
-889 PTCSVGALKG
+889 
-899 GALKGGALVS
+899 S
-909 SAPKTSAPKTS
+909 SAPT
-920 APKTS
+920 
-925 APGKQYNLTIGG
+925 KQHHITIGG

-946 DRQTGKPRIRV
+946 DKQTGKPRIRV

-1024 ATDYDPTL
+1024 ANHYDPTL
-1032 LIDKHP
+1032 HIDKHP

-1044 YEEEFLTKLKH
+1044 YEEEFLTQLKH

>member
-14 ISKYGTDLSR
+14 IGKYGTDLSH

-30 NKRAALFLNEHLARL
+30 NKRAALFLNEHLARI

-124 LKDIHELDDISYLDD
+124 LKDIHELDDISYLDN
-139 EQKEMLARFFANFS
+139 EQKEMLKRFFANFS

-198 NEQTL
+198 SEETL

-213 GFNLLQKVERLLF
+213 GFNLLQKVERVLF
-226 SRLMKEDKAKFYWDF
+226 SRLMKEGKAKFYWDF
-241 DEYYMPSPSPL
+241 DEYYMPSTPHHLTTSPSPF
-252 PSGGAPVGGY
+252 PSGGA
-262 GIPAIPTQPTCSV
+262 
-275 GGYGIPAIPTQ
+275 
-286 PTCSV
+286 
-291 GALPGGYGIPAI
+291 LK
-303 PTQPTCSV
+303 
-311 GALPGGALVSSAPTN
+311 GGALVSSAPTN
-326 LNLADFPNELDN
+326 LTTSTSQHLNISDFPNELDN
-338 TDPDIYAN
+338 TDRDIYAN
-346 MRRPKRIRFISSPTE
+346 MRRPKRIRFISSSTE
-361 NAQARFASNWLLENH
+361 NAQARFASNWLLEND
-376 RYRAGRKTAVVMCDE
+376 RYKAGRKTAIVMCDE
-391 SILLPLMHSL
+391 SILLPIMHSL

-452 AHPYAHHLKGV
+452 AHPYAHHL
-463 HLSQVHQE
+463 
-471 EVHQP
+471 
-476 NSPSHHLTISTP
+476 TISTP
-488 HHLTTSTIL
+488 HHLTISPIL

-511 KPEGDP
+511 KPEGDA
-517 LTQESVFRMYTILN
+517 LTQESVFRMFTILN

-542 LVDNTTLRR
+542 VVDNTTLRR
-551 LVSQLVSTSSI
+551 LVSQLVGAASI

-569 VGVQIMGVLETRNI
+569 IGVQIMGVLETRNI

-637 RARDITIAY
+637 RAGDITIAY
-646 NNTTD
+646 NNSTD

-667 ESGQKINHYTLTAK
+667 ESGQKIDHYSLTAK
-681 NHPTPLMPKPIQKDE
+681 NQPTPLMPKAIEKDE
-696 ATLSKLQQITRLSP
+696 TALNKLEEMSRLSP
-710 SALNTYIRCP
+710 SAINTYIRCK

-728 AHIQE
+728 AHIKE
-733 PHPDPET
+733 PDSDPET
-740 IDNRLFGNIFH
+740 IDNRMFGNIFH

-760 ITDRS
+760 ITDHS
-765 PLIEK
+765 PVIEK
-770 AHIQAYLSNRT
+770 AHIQAYLSNRK
-781 LLANVVDRAF
+781 LLASVVDRAF
-791 QAEQCTPNNGLQII
+791 EEEECKTNNGLQII
-805 NREVIIQ
+805 NREVIIE

-834 EAKVYTTLS
+834 EAKVYTQLS
-843 FTIPSEGALV
+843 FTIPS
-853 GGYGIPA
+853 
-860 IPTQPT
+860 
-866 CSVGALKGGAL
+866 
-877 VGGYGIPAIPTQ
+877 
-889 PTCSVGALKG
+889 G
-899 GALKGGALVS
+899 GALKEGALVS
-909 SAPKTSAPKTS
+909 SAPT
-920 APKTS
+920 
-925 APGKQYNLTIGG
+925 KQYSLTIGG
-937 IIDRLDILT
+937 IIDRLDVLT
-946 DRQTGKPRIRV
+946 DKQTGKRRIRV
-957 VDYKTGNQP
+957 VDYKTGNKP
-966 SSPIKNIDEIFDPNN
+966 SSAIKSIEEVFDPKNIAS
-981 IRTKHSN
+981 KHSN
-988 YYLQAILYSLI
+988 YFLQAILYSLI
-999 VSRSKRWNPAG
+999 VSRSKEWNGANDT
-1010 HPVSPALLFIKQAP
+1010 VSPALLFIKQA
-1024 ATDYDPTL
+1024 TTNDYDPTL
-1032 LIDKHP
+1032 CIDKHP

-1044 YEEEFLTKLKH
+1044 YEEEFLTKLKE
-1055 TLADIYSPDTPF
+1055 TVADMYSPNVAF

>member
-14 ISKYGTDLSR
+14 IGKYGTDLSR

-30 NKRAALFLNEHLARL
+30 NKRAALFLNEHLARI

-67 LKTADPIKLIC
+67 LKPADPIKLIC

-139 EQKEMLARFFANFS
+139 EQKEMLKRFFANFS
-153 DDIDSELKKRFL
+153 DDIESELKKRFL

-198 NEQTL
+198 SEETL

-213 GFNLLQKVERLLF
+213 GFNLIQKVERVLF
-226 SRLMKEDKAKFYWDF
+226 SRLMKEGKAKFYWDF
-241 DEYYMPSPSPL
+241 DEYYMPTARAQQS
-252 PSGGAPVGGY
+252 A
-262 GIPAIPTQPTCSV
+262 SV
-275 GGYGIPAIPTQ
+275 PNNTASFAAYIT
-286 PTCSV
+286 
-291 GALPGGYGIPAI
+291 
-303 PTQPTCSV
+303 
-311 GALPGGALVSSAPTN
+311 
-326 LNLADFPNELDN
+326 DFPNELDN
-338 TDPDIYAN
+338 TDRDIYAN

-361 NAQARFASNWLLENH
+361 NAQARFASNWLLENE
-376 RYRAGRKTAVVMCDE
+376 RYKAGRKTAIVMCDE
-391 SILLPLMHSL
+391 SILLPIMHSL

-429 DLYTLGLRKKGTT
+429 DLYTLGLRKKGTAF
-442 LNPHYLKKLM
+442 NPHYLKKLM
-452 AHPYAHHLKGV
+452 AHPYARHLQEVHLKEMNDVHLKGVHSKGV
-463 HLSQVHQE
+463 HLSQVHPKE
-471 EVHQP
+471 EQQTIED
-476 NSPSHHLTISTP
+476 NSGCMGMAGMPYP
-488 HHLTTSTIL
+488 PTSAAL
-497 HHIATLIK
+497 LQHIASLVK

-511 KPEGDP
+511 KQEGDA
-517 LTQESVFRMYTILN
+517 LTQESVFRMFTILN
-531 RLATL
+531 RLAAL

-551 LVSQLVSTSSI
+551 LVSQLVSSSSI

-583 DFDHLLLLSCN
+583 DFDHVLLLSCN

-608 PYTIRK
+608 PYSIRK
-614 AHHLTTID
+614 AHGLTTID
-622 NKVALYSYYFHRLLQ
+622 NKVAIYSYYFHRLLQ
-637 RARDITIAY
+637 RAGDITIAY
-646 NNTTD
+646 NNSTD

-667 ESGQKINHYTLTAK
+667 ESGQKIDHYSLTAK
-681 NHPTPLMPKPIQKDE
+681 NQPTPLMPKAIEKDE
-696 ATLSKLQQITRLSP
+696 TALSKLEEMSRLSP
-710 SALNTYIRCP
+710 SAINTYIRCK

-728 AHIQE
+728 AHIKE
-733 PHPDPET
+733 PDSDPET
-740 IDNRLFGNIFH
+740 IDNRMFGNIFH

-760 ITDRS
+760 ITDHS
-765 PLIEK
+765 PVIEK
-770 AHIQAYLSNRT
+770 AHIQAYLSNRK
-781 LLANVVDRAF
+781 LLASVVDRAF
-791 QAEQCTPNNGLQII
+791 EEEECKTNNGLQII
-805 NREVIIQ
+805 NREVIIE
-812 YITKLLKID
+812 YVTKLLKID

-834 EAKVYTTLS
+834 EAKVYTQLS
-843 FTIPSEGALV
+843 FTIPS
-853 GGYGIPA
+853 
-860 IPTQPT
+860 
-866 CSVGALKGGAL
+866 
-877 VGGYGIPAIPTQ
+877 
-889 PTCSVGALKG
+889 G

-909 SAPKTSAPKTS
+909 SAPT
-920 APKTS
+920 
-925 APGKQYNLTIGG
+925 KQYNLTIGG
-937 IIDRLDILT
+937 IIDRLDAVT
-946 DRQTGKPRIRV
+946 DKQTGKRRIRV
-957 VDYKTGNQP
+957 VDYKTGNKP
-966 SSPIKNIDEIFDPNN
+966 SSAIKSIEEVFDPKNIAS
-981 IRTKHSN
+981 KHSN
-988 YYLQAILYSLI
+988 YFLQAILYSLI
-999 VSRSKRWNPAG
+999 VSGSKEWNAAND
-1010 HPVSPALLFIKQAP
+1010 PVSPALLFIKQA
-1024 ATDYDPTL
+1024 ATNDYDPTL
-1032 LIDKHP
+1032 CIDKHP

-1044 YEEEFLTKLKH
+1044 YEEEFLTKLKE
-1055 TLADIYSPDTPF
+1055 TIADMYSPDAAF

>member
-198 NEQTL
+198 SEQTL

-213 GFNLLQKVERLLF
+213 GFNLLQKVERVLF
-226 SRLMKEDKAKFYWDF
+226 SRLMKEGKAKFYWDF
-241 DEYYMPSPSPL
+241 DEYYMPSPSQHL
-252 PSGGAPVGGY
+252 NASPS
-262 GIPAIPTQPTCSV
+262 QQLS
-275 GGYGIPAIPTQ
+275 
-286 PTCSV
+286 
-291 GALPGGYGIPAI
+291 
-303 PTQPTCSV
+303 
-311 GALPGGALVSSAPTN
+311 GGALVSSAPTN
-326 LNLADFPNELDN
+326 LTTSPSQHLNISDFPNELDN

-361 NAQARFASNWLLENH
+361 NAQARFAANWLLENH

-391 SILLPLMHSL
+391 SILLPIMHSL

-429 DLYTLGLRKKGTT
+429 DLYTLGLRKKGTA

-452 AHPYAHHLKGV
+452 AHPYAHHLQEVHLKGV

-471 EVHQP
+471 EQVHQP
-476 NSPSHHLTISTP
+476 NSPS

-551 LVSQLVSTSSI
+551 LLSQLVSTSSI

-594 EGNMPKGVNDSSFI
+594 EGNMPKGINDSSFI

-637 RARDITIAY
+637 RAGDITIAY
-646 NNTTD
+646 NNSTD
-651 NGHTGE
+651 NGYTGE

-667 ESGQKINHYTLTAK
+667 ESGQKIKHYSLTAK

-696 ATLSKLQQITRLSP
+696 ATLGKLQQISRLSP

-733 PHPDPET
+733 PHPDPDT

-765 PLIEK
+765 PLVEK

-791 QAEQCTPNNGLQII
+791 QAEKCTPNNGLQII

-834 EAKVYTTLS
+834 EAKVYTSLS
-843 FTIPSEGALV
+843 FTIPSE
-853 GGYGIPA
+853 
-860 IPTQPT
+860 
-866 CSVGALKGGAL
+866 
-877 VGGYGIPAIPTQ
+877 
-889 PTCSVGALKG
+889 

-909 SAPKTSAPKTS
+909 SAPTNPHH
-920 APKTS
+920 
-925 APGKQYNLTIGG
+925 LTIGG

-946 DRQTGKPRIRV
+946 DKQTGKRRIRV

-981 IRTKHSN
+981 IRSKHSN

-1010 HPVSPALLFIKQAP
+1010 HPVSPALLF
-1024 ATDYDPTL
+1024 
-1032 LIDKHP
+1032 
-1038 ISDVTV
+1038 
-1044 YEEEFLTKLKH
+1044 
-1055 TLADIYSPDTPF
+1055 
-1067 TPTDDRKK
+1067 
-1075 CELCPYRMLCGL
+1075 

>member
-14 ISKYGTDLSR
+14 IGKYGTDLSR

-30 NKRAALFLNEHLARL
+30 NKRAALFLNEHLARI

-67 LKTADPIKLIC
+67 LKPADPIKLIC

-139 EQKEMLARFFANFS
+139 EQKEMLKRFFANFS
-153 DDIDSELKKRFL
+153 DDIESELKKRFL

-198 NEQTL
+198 SEETL

-213 GFNLLQKVERLLF
+213 GFNLIQKVERVLF
-226 SRLMKEDKAKFYWDF
+226 SRLMKEGKAKFYWDF
-241 DEYYMPSPSPL
+241 DEYYMPTARAQQS
-252 PSGGAPVGGY
+252 A
-262 GIPAIPTQPTCSV
+262 SV
-275 GGYGIPAIPTQ
+275 PNNTASFAAYLT
-286 PTCSV
+286 
-291 GALPGGYGIPAI
+291 
-303 PTQPTCSV
+303 
-311 GALPGGALVSSAPTN
+311 
-326 LNLADFPNELDN
+326 DFPNELDN
-338 TDPDIYAN
+338 TDRDIYAN

-361 NAQARFASNWLLENH
+361 NAQARFASNWLLENE
-376 RYRAGRKTAVVMCDE
+376 RYKAGRKTAVVMCDE
-391 SILLPLMHSL
+391 SILLPIMHSL

-429 DLYTLGLRKKGTT
+429 DLYTLGLRKKGTAF
-442 LNPHYLKKLM
+442 NPHYLKKLM
-452 AHPYAHHLKGV
+452 AHPYARHLQEVHLKGVHSKGV

-471 EVHQP
+471 GSAALLQ
-476 NSPSHHLTISTP
+476 
-488 HHLTTSTIL
+488 
-497 HHIATLIK
+497 HIASLVK

-511 KPEGDP
+511 KQEGDA
-517 LTQESVFRMYTILN
+517 LTQESVFRMFTILN
-531 RLATL
+531 RLAAL

-551 LVSQLVSTSSI
+551 LVSQLVGAASI

-569 VGVQIMGVLETRNI
+569 IGVQIMGVLETRNI
-583 DFDHLLLLSCN
+583 DFDNVLLLSCN
-594 EGNMPKGVNDSSFI
+594 EGNMPKGLNDSSFI
-608 PYTIRK
+608 PYSIRK
-614 AHHLTTID
+614 AHGLTTID
-622 NKVALYSYYFHRLLQ
+622 NKVAIYSYYFHRLLQ
-637 RARDITIAY
+637 RAGDITIAY
-646 NNTTD
+646 NNSTD

-667 ESGQKINHYTLTAK
+667 ESGQKIEHYSLTAK
-681 NHPTPLMPKPIQKDE
+681 NQPSPLMPKAIEKDKT
-696 ATLSKLQQITRLSP
+696 ALSKLEEMSRLSP
-710 SALNTYIRCP
+710 SAINTYIRCK

-728 AHIQE
+728 AHIKE
-733 PHPDPET
+733 PDSDPET
-740 IDNRLFGNIFH
+740 IDNRMFGNIFH

-760 ITDRS
+760 ITDHS
-765 PLIEK
+765 PVIEK
-770 AHIQAYLSNRT
+770 AHIQAYLSNRK
-781 LLANVVDRAF
+781 LLASVVDRAF
-791 QAEQCTPNNGLQII
+791 EEEECKTNNGLQII
-805 NREVIIQ
+805 NREVIIE

-834 EAKVYTTLS
+834 EAKVYTQLS
-843 FTIPSEGALV
+843 FTTPS
-853 GGYGIPA
+853 
-860 IPTQPT
+860 
-866 CSVGALKGGAL
+866 
-877 VGGYGIPAIPTQ
+877 
-889 PTCSVGALKG
+889 G

-909 SAPKTSAPKTS
+909 SAPDKH
-920 APKTS
+920 
-925 APGKQYNLTIGG
+925 YNLTIGG
-937 IIDRLDILT
+937 IIDRLDVVT
-946 DRQTGKPRIRV
+946 DKQTGKRRIRV
-957 VDYKTGNQP
+957 VDYKTGNKP
-966 SSPIKNIDEIFDPNN
+966 SSAIKSIEEVFDPKNIAS
-981 IRTKHSN
+981 KHSN
-988 YYLQAILYSLI
+988 YFLQAILYSLI
-999 VSRSKRWNPAG
+999 VSRSKEWNAANDA
-1010 HPVSPALLFIKQAP
+1010 VSPALLFIKQA
-1024 ATDYDPTL
+1024 ATNDYDPTL
-1032 LIDKHP
+1032 CIDKHP

-1044 YEEEFLTKLKH
+1044 YEEEFLTKLKE
-1055 TLADIYSPDTPF
+1055 TVADMYSPDAAF

>member
-14 ISKYGTDLSR
+14 IGKYGTDLSR

-30 NKRAALFLNEHLARL
+30 NKRAALFLNEHLARI

-67 LKTADPIKLIC
+67 LKPADPIKLIC

-139 EQKEMLARFFANFS
+139 EQKEMLKRFFANFS
-153 DDIDSELKKRFL
+153 DDIESELKKRFL

-198 NEQTL
+198 SEETL

-213 GFNLLQKVERLLF
+213 GFNLIQKVERVLF
-226 SRLMKEDKAKFYWDF
+226 SRLMKEGKAKFYWDF
-241 DEYYMPSPSPL
+241 DEYYMPTARAQQS
-252 PSGGAPVGGY
+252 A
-262 GIPAIPTQPTCSV
+262 SV
-275 GGYGIPAIPTQ
+275 PNNTASFAAYLT
-286 PTCSV
+286 
-291 GALPGGYGIPAI
+291 
-303 PTQPTCSV
+303 
-311 GALPGGALVSSAPTN
+311 
-326 LNLADFPNELDN
+326 DFPNELDN
-338 TDPDIYAN
+338 TDRDIYAN

-361 NAQARFASNWLLENH
+361 NAQARFASNWLLENE
-376 RYRAGRKTAVVMCDE
+376 RYKAGRKTAVVMCDE
-391 SILLPLMHSL
+391 SILLPIMHSL

-429 DLYTLGLRKKGTT
+429 DLYTLGLRKKGTAF
-442 LNPHYLKKLM
+442 NPHYLKKLM
-452 AHPYAHHLKGV
+452 AHPYARHLQEAQLKEVHLKGV

-471 EVHQP
+471 ESATLLQ
-476 NSPSHHLTISTP
+476 
-488 HHLTTSTIL
+488 
-497 HHIATLIK
+497 HIATLVK

-511 KPEGDP
+511 KQEGDA
-517 LTQESVFRMYTILN
+517 LTQESVFRMFTILN
-531 RLATL
+531 RLAAL

-551 LVSQLVSTSSI
+551 LVSQLVGAASI

-583 DFDHLLLLSCN
+583 DFDNVLLLSCN

-608 PYTIRK
+608 PYSIRK
-614 AHHLTTID
+614 AHGLTTID
-622 NKVALYSYYFHRLLQ
+622 NKVAIYSYYFHRLLQ
-637 RARDITIAY
+637 RAGDITIAY
-646 NNTTD
+646 NNSTD

-667 ESGQKINHYTLTAK
+667 ESGQKIDHYSLTAK
-681 NHPTPLMPKPIQKDE
+681 NQPTPLMPKPIEKDE
-696 ATLSKLQQITRLSP
+696 TALSKLEEMSRLSP
-710 SALNTYIRCP
+710 SAINTYIRCK

-728 AHIQE
+728 AHIKE
-733 PHPDPET
+733 PDSDPET
-740 IDNRLFGNIFH
+740 IDNRMFGNIFH

-760 ITDRS
+760 ITDHS
-765 PLIEK
+765 PVIEK
-770 AHIQAYLSNRT
+770 THIQAYLSNRK
-781 LLANVVDRAF
+781 LLASVVDRAF
-791 QAEQCTPNNGLQII
+791 EEEECKTNNGLQII
-805 NREVIIQ
+805 NREVIIE

-834 EAKVYTTLS
+834 EAKVYTSLS
-843 FTIPSEGALV
+843 FTIPS
-853 GGYGIPA
+853 
-860 IPTQPT
+860 
-866 CSVGALKGGAL
+866 
-877 VGGYGIPAIPTQ
+877 
-889 PTCSVGALKG
+889 G

-909 SAPKTSAPKTS
+909 SAPKTSAPT
-920 APKTS
+920 
-925 APGKQYNLTIGG
+925 KQYSLTIGG
-937 IIDRLDILT
+937 IIDRLDVVT
-946 DRQTGKPRIRV
+946 DKQTGKRRIRV
-957 VDYKTGNQP
+957 VDYKTGNKP
-966 SSPIKNIDEIFDPNN
+966 SSAIKSIEEVFDPKNIAS
-981 IRTKHSN
+981 KHSN
-988 YYLQAILYSLI
+988 YFLQAILYSLI
-999 VSRSKRWNPAG
+999 VSGSKEWNAANDA
-1010 HPVSPALLFIKQAP
+1010 VSPALLFIKQA
-1024 ATDYDPTL
+1024 ATNDYDPTL
-1032 LIDKHP
+1032 CIDKHP
-1038 ISDVTV
+1038 ISDVMV
-1044 YEEEFLTKLKH
+1044 YEEEFITKLKE
-1055 TLADIYSPDTPF
+1055 TVADMYSPNAAF

>member
-139 EQKEMLARFFANFS
+139 EQKEMLKRFFANFS
-153 DDIDSELKKRFL
+153 DDIESELKKRFL

-198 NEQTL
+198 SDETL

-213 GFNLLQKVERLLF
+213 GFNLIQKVERVLF
-226 SRLMKEDKAKFYWDF
+226 SRLMKEGKAKFYWDF
-241 DEYYMPSPSPL
+241 DEYYMPSTPQHPNTSTPQHL
-252 PSGGAPVGGY
+252 TIS
-262 GIPAIPTQPTCSV
+262 T
-275 GGYGIPAIPTQ
+275 
-286 PTCSV
+286 
-291 GALPGGYGIPAI
+291 
-303 PTQPTCSV
+303 
-311 GALPGGALVSSAPTN
+311 
-326 LNLADFPNELDN
+326 LNIADFPNELDN
-338 TDPDIYAN
+338 TDRDIYAN
-346 MRRPKRIRFISSPTE
+346 MGRPKRIRFISSPTE
-361 NAQARFASNWLLENH
+361 NAQARFASNWLLENE
-376 RYRAGRKTAVVMCDE
+376 RYKAGRKTAVVMCDE
-391 SILLPLMHSL
+391 SILLPIMHSL

-429 DLYTLGLRKKGTT
+429 DLYTLGLRKKGTAF
-442 LNPHYLKKLM
+442 NPHYLKKLM
-452 AHPYAHHLKGV
+452 AHPYARHLQEVHLNGVHSKGV
-463 HLSQVHQE
+463 HLSPLGFCRLPEQ

-476 NSPSHHLTISTP
+476 NSPSQ
-488 HHLTTSTIL
+488 HLTTSTIL
-497 HHIATLIK
+497 HHIASLIK

-511 KPEGDP
+511 KQEGDA
-517 LTQESVFRMYTILN
+517 LTQESVFRMFTILN
-531 RLATL
+531 RLAAL

-551 LVSQLVSTSSI
+551 LVSQLVGAASI

-569 VGVQIMGVLETRNI
+569 IGVQIMGVLETRNI
-583 DFDHLLLLSCN
+583 DFDNVLLLSCN

-608 PYTIRK
+608 PYSIRK
-614 AHHLTTID
+614 AHGLTTID
-622 NKVALYSYYFHRLLQ
+622 NKVAIYSYYFHRLLQ
-637 RARDITIAY
+637 RAGDITIAY
-646 NNTTD
+646 NNSTD

-667 ESGQKINHYTLTAK
+667 ESGQKIDHYSLTAK
-681 NHPTPLMPKPIQKDE
+681 NQPTPLMPKAIEKDE
-696 ATLSKLQQITRLSP
+696 TALSKLEEMSRLSP
-710 SALNTYIRCP
+710 SAINTYIRCK

-728 AHIQE
+728 AHIKE
-733 PHPDPET
+733 PDSDPET
-740 IDNRLFGNIFH
+740 IDNRMFGNIFH

-760 ITDRS
+760 ITDHS
-765 PLIEK
+765 PVIEK
-770 AHIQAYLSNRT
+770 AHIQAYLSNRK
-781 LLANVVDRAF
+781 LLASVVDRAF
-791 QAEQCTPNNGLQII
+791 EEEECKTNNGLQII
-805 NREVIIQ
+805 NREVIIE

-834 EAKVYTTLS
+834 EAKVYTQLS
-843 FTIPSEGALV
+843 FTIPS
-853 GGYGIPA
+853 
-860 IPTQPT
+860 
-866 CSVGALKGGAL
+866 
-877 VGGYGIPAIPTQ
+877 
-889 PTCSVGALKG
+889 G

-909 SAPKTSAPKTS
+909 SAPT
-920 APKTS
+920 
-925 APGKQYNLTIGG
+925 KQYNLTIGG
-937 IIDRLDILT
+937 IIDRLDAVT
-946 DRQTGKPRIRV
+946 DKQTGKRRIRV
-957 VDYKTGNQP
+957 VDYKTGNKP
-966 SSPIKNIDEIFDPNN
+966 SSAIKSIEEVFDPKNIAS
-981 IRTKHSN
+981 KHSN
-988 YYLQAILYSLI
+988 YFLQAILYSLI
-999 VSRSKRWNPAG
+999 VSRSKEWNAANDA
-1010 HPVSPALLFIKQAP
+1010 VSPALLFIKQA
-1024 ATDYDPTL
+1024 ATNDYDPTL
-1032 LIDKHP
+1032 CIDKHP

-1044 YEEEFLTKLKH
+1044 YEEEFLTKLKE
-1055 TLADIYSPDTPF
+1055 TVADMYSPDAAF

>member
-14 ISKYGTDLSR
+14 IGKYGTDLSR

-30 NKRAALFLNEHLARL
+30 NKRAALFLNEHLARI

-67 LKTADPIKLIC
+67 LKPADPIKLIC

-139 EQKEMLARFFANFS
+139 EQKEMLKRFFANFS
-153 DDIDSELKKRFL
+153 DDIESELKKRFL

-198 NEQTL
+198 SEETL

-213 GFNLLQKVERLLF
+213 GFNLIQKVERVLF
-226 SRLMKEDKAKFYWDF
+226 SRLMKEGKAKFYWDF
-241 DEYYMPSPSPL
+241 DEYYMPTARAQQS
-252 PSGGAPVGGY
+252 A
-262 GIPAIPTQPTCSV
+262 SV
-275 GGYGIPAIPTQ
+275 PNNTASFAAYLT
-286 PTCSV
+286 
-291 GALPGGYGIPAI
+291 
-303 PTQPTCSV
+303 
-311 GALPGGALVSSAPTN
+311 
-326 LNLADFPNELDN
+326 DFPNELDN
-338 TDPDIYAN
+338 TDRDIYAN

-361 NAQARFASNWLLENH
+361 NAQARFASNWLLEND
-376 RYRAGRKTAVVMCDE
+376 RYKAGRKTAVVMCDE
-391 SILLPLMHSL
+391 SILLPIMHSL

-420 VASLVMLLF
+420 IASLVMLLF
-429 DLYTLGLRKKGTT
+429 DLYTLGLRKKGTAF
-442 LNPHYLKKLM
+442 NPHYLKKLM
-452 AHPYAHHLKGV
+452 AHPYARHLQEVHLKGVHSKGV
-463 HLSQVHQE
+463 HLSQVHQ
-471 EVHQP
+471 P
-476 NSPSHHLTISTP
+476 NSTSAQPTTQHSTFNTQ
-488 HHLTTSTIL
+488 HSIL
-497 HHIATLIK
+497 HHIATLVK

-511 KPEGDP
+511 KQEGDA
-517 LTQESVFRMYTILN
+517 LTQESVFRMFTILN
-531 RLATL
+531 RLAAL

-542 LVDNTTLRR
+542 VVDNTTLRR
-551 LVSQLVSTSSI
+551 LVSQLVGAASI

-583 DFDHLLLLSCN
+583 DFDNVLLLSCN

-608 PYTIRK
+608 PYSIRK
-614 AHHLTTID
+614 AHGLTTID
-622 NKVALYSYYFHRLLQ
+622 NKVAIYSYYFHRLLQ
-637 RARDITIAY
+637 RAGDITIAY
-646 NNTTD
+646 NNSTD

-667 ESGQKINHYTLTAK
+667 ESGQKIDHYSLTAK
-681 NHPTPLMPKPIQKDE
+681 NQPTPLMPKPIEKDE
-696 ATLSKLQQITRLSP
+696 TALSKLEEMSRLSP
-710 SALNTYIRCP
+710 SAINTYIRCK

-728 AHIQE
+728 AHIKE
-733 PHPDPET
+733 PDSDPET
-740 IDNRLFGNIFH
+740 IDNRMFGNIFH

-760 ITDRS
+760 ITDHS
-765 PLIEK
+765 PVIEK
-770 AHIQAYLSNRT
+770 AHIQAYLSNRK
-781 LLANVVDRAF
+781 LLASVVDRAF
-791 QAEQCTPNNGLQII
+791 EEEECKTNNGLQII
-805 NREVIIQ
+805 NREVIIE

-834 EAKVYTTLS
+834 EAKVYTQLS
-843 FTIPSEGALV
+843 FTIPS
-853 GGYGIPA
+853 
-860 IPTQPT
+860 
-866 CSVGALKGGAL
+866 
-877 VGGYGIPAIPTQ
+877 
-889 PTCSVGALKG
+889 G

-909 SAPKTSAPKTS
+909 SAPT
-920 APKTS
+920 
-925 APGKQYNLTIGG
+925 KQYNLTIGG
-937 IIDRLDILT
+937 IIDRLDVVT
-946 DRQTGKPRIRV
+946 DKQTGKRRIRV
-957 VDYKTGNQP
+957 VDYKTGNKP
-966 SSPIKNIDEIFDPNN
+966 SSAIKSIEEVFDPKNIAS
-981 IRTKHSN
+981 KHSN
-988 YYLQAILYSLI
+988 YFLQAILYSLI
-999 VSRSKRWNPAG
+999 VSRSKEWNAANDA
-1010 HPVSPALLFIKQAP
+1010 VSPALLFIKQA
-1024 ATDYDPTL
+1024 ATNDYDPTL
-1032 LIDKHP
+1032 CIDKHP

-1044 YEEEFLTKLKH
+1044 YEEEFLTKLKE
-1055 TLADIYSPDTPF
+1055 TVADMYSPDAAF

>member
-14 ISKYGTDLSR
+14 IGKYGTDLSR

-153 DDIDSELKKRFL
+153 DDIESELKKRFL

-198 NEQTL
+198 SEQTL

-213 GFNLLQKVERLLF
+213 GFNLLQKVERVLF
-226 SRLMKEDKAKFYWDF
+226 NRLMKEGKAKFYWDF
-241 DEYYMPSPSPL
+241 DEYYMPSPSHHL
-252 PSGGAPVGGY
+252 TTSPS
-262 GIPAIPTQPTCSV
+262 QQLS
-275 GGYGIPAIPTQ
+275 
-286 PTCSV
+286 
-291 GALPGGYGIPAI
+291 
-303 PTQPTCSV
+303 
-311 GALPGGALVSSAPTN
+311 GGALVSSAPTN
-326 LNLADFPNELDN
+326 LTTSPSQHLNLSDFPNELDN

-361 NAQARFASNWLLENH
+361 NAQARFASNWLLEND
-376 RYRAGRKTAVVMCDE
+376 RYKAGRKTAIVMCDE
-391 SILLPLMHSL
+391 SILLPIMHSL

-429 DLYTLGLRKKGTT
+429 DLYTLGLRKKGTAF
-442 LNPHYLKKLM
+442 NPHYLKKLM
-452 AHPYAHHLKGV
+452 VHPYARHLQEVHLKEMNDVHLKGV
-463 HLSQVHQE
+463 HLSPLGFCRLPEQ

-476 NSPSHHLTISTP
+476 NSPSQ
-488 HHLTTSTIL
+488 HLTTSTIL
-497 HHIATLIK
+497 HHIASLIK

-511 KPEGDP
+511 KPEGDA
-517 LTQESVFRMYTILN
+517 LTQESVFRMFTILN

-542 LVDNTTLRR
+542 VVDNTTLRR
-551 LVSQLVSTSSI
+551 LVSQLVGAASI

-569 VGVQIMGVLETRNI
+569 IGVQIMGVLETRNI

-637 RARDITIAY
+637 RAGDITIAY
-646 NNTTD
+646 NNSTD

-667 ESGQKINHYTLTAK
+667 ESGQKIDHYSLTAK
-681 NHPTPLMPKPIQKDE
+681 NQPTPLMPKAIEKDE
-696 ATLSKLQQITRLSP
+696 TALNKLEEMSRLSP
-710 SALNTYIRCP
+710 SAINTYIRCK

-728 AHIQE
+728 AHIKE
-733 PHPDPET
+733 PDPDPET
-740 IDNRLFGNIFH
+740 IDNRMFGNIFH

-760 ITDRS
+760 ITDHS
-765 PLIEK
+765 PVIEK
-770 AHIQAYLSNRT
+770 AHIQAYLSNRK
-781 LLANVVDRAF
+781 LLASVVDRAF
-791 QAEQCTPNNGLQII
+791 EEEECKTNNGLQII
-805 NREVIIQ
+805 NREVIIE

-834 EAKVYTTLS
+834 EAKVYTQLS
-843 FTIPSEGALV
+843 FTIPS
-853 GGYGIPA
+853 
-860 IPTQPT
+860 
-866 CSVGALKGGAL
+866 
-877 VGGYGIPAIPTQ
+877 
-889 PTCSVGALKG
+889 G

-909 SAPKTSAPKTS
+909 SAPTKL
-920 APKTS
+920 
-925 APGKQYNLTIGG
+925 YNLTIGG
-937 IIDRLDILT
+937 IIDRLDVVT
-946 DRQTGKPRIRV
+946 DKQTGKRRIRV
-957 VDYKTGNQP
+957 VDYKTGNKP
-966 SSPIKNIDEIFDPNN
+966 SSAIKSIEEVFDPKNIAS
-981 IRTKHSN
+981 KHSN
-988 YYLQAILYSLI
+988 YFLQAILYSLI
-999 VSRSKRWNPAG
+999 VSRSKEWNAANDA
-1010 HPVSPALLFIKQAP
+1010 VSPTLLFIKQA
-1024 ATDYDPTL
+1024 ATNDYDPTL
-1032 LIDKHP
+1032 CIDKHP

-1044 YEEEFLTKLKH
+1044 YEEEFLTKLKE
-1055 TLADIYSPDTPF
+1055 TVADMYSPNVPF

>member
-14 ISKYGTDLSR
+14 IGKYGTDLSR

-30 NKRAALFLNEHLARL
+30 NKRAALFLNEHLARI

-67 LKTADPIKLIC
+67 LKPADPIKLIC

-139 EQKEMLARFFANFS
+139 EQKEMLKRFFANFS
-153 DDIDSELKKRFL
+153 DDIESELKKRFL

-198 NEQTL
+198 SEETL

-213 GFNLLQKVERLLF
+213 GFNLIQKVERVLF
-226 SRLMKEDKAKFYWDF
+226 SRLMKEGKAKFYWDF
-241 DEYYMPSPSPL
+241 DEYYMPTARAQQS
-252 PSGGAPVGGY
+252 A
-262 GIPAIPTQPTCSV
+262 SV
-275 GGYGIPAIPTQ
+275 PNNTASFAAYLT
-286 PTCSV
+286 
-291 GALPGGYGIPAI
+291 
-303 PTQPTCSV
+303 
-311 GALPGGALVSSAPTN
+311 
-326 LNLADFPNELDN
+326 DFPNELDN
-338 TDPDIYAN
+338 TDRDIYTN

-361 NAQARFASNWLLENH
+361 NAQVRFASNWLLENE
-376 RYRAGRKTAVVMCDE
+376 RYKAGRKTAVVMCDE
-391 SILLPLMHSL
+391 SILLPIMHSL

-429 DLYTLGLRKKGTT
+429 DLYTLGLRKKGTAF
-442 LNPHYLKKLM
+442 NPHYLKKLM
-452 AHPYAHHLKGV
+452 AHPYARHLQEVHLKGLHSKGV

-471 EVHQP
+471 GSAALLQ
-476 NSPSHHLTISTP
+476 
-488 HHLTTSTIL
+488 
-497 HHIATLIK
+497 HIASLIK

-511 KPEGDP
+511 KQDGDA
-517 LTQESVFRMYTILN
+517 LTQESVFRMFTILN
-531 RLATL
+531 RLAAL

-542 LVDNTTLRR
+542 VVDNTTLRR
-551 LVSQLVSTSSI
+551 LVSQLVGAASI

-583 DFDHLLLLSCN
+583 DFDNVLLLSCN

-608 PYTIRK
+608 PYSIRK
-614 AHHLTTID
+614 AHGLTTID
-622 NKVALYSYYFHRLLQ
+622 NKVAIYSYYFHRLLQ
-637 RARDITIAY
+637 RAGDITIAY
-646 NNTTD
+646 NNSTD

-667 ESGQKINHYTLTAK
+667 ESGQKIDHYSLTAK
-681 NHPTPLMPKPIQKDE
+681 NQPSPLMPKPIEKDE
-696 ATLSKLQQITRLSP
+696 TALSKLEEMSRLSP
-710 SALNTYIRCP
+710 SAINTYIRCK

-728 AHIQE
+728 AHIKE
-733 PHPDPET
+733 PDSDPET
-740 IDNRLFGNIFH
+740 IDNRMFGNIFH

-760 ITDRS
+760 ITDHS
-765 PLIEK
+765 PVIEK
-770 AHIQAYLSNRT
+770 AHIQAYLSNRK
-781 LLANVVDRAF
+781 LLASVVDRAF
-791 QAEQCTPNNGLQII
+791 EEEECKTNNGLQII
-805 NREVIIQ
+805 NREVIIE

-834 EAKVYTTLS
+834 EAKVYTQLS
-843 FTIPSEGALV
+843 FTIPSG
-853 GGYGIPA
+853 
-860 IPTQPT
+860 
-866 CSVGALKGGAL
+866 GALKE
-877 VGGYGIPAIPTQ
+877 
-889 PTCSVGALKG
+889 

-909 SAPKTSAPKTS
+909 SAPDKHYS
-920 APKTS
+920 
-925 APGKQYNLTIGG
+925 LTIGG
-937 IIDRLDILT
+937 IIDRLDAVT
-946 DRQTGKPRIRV
+946 DKQTGKRRIRV
-957 VDYKTGNQP
+957 VDYKTGNKP
-966 SSPIKNIDEIFDPNN
+966 SSAIKSIEEVFDPKNIAS
-981 IRTKHSN
+981 KHSN
-988 YYLQAILYSLI
+988 YFLQAILYSLI
-999 VSRSKRWNPAG
+999 VSRSKEWNAANDA
-1010 HPVSPALLFIKQAP
+1010 VSPALLFIKQA
-1024 ATDYDPTL
+1024 ATNDYDPTL
-1032 LIDKHP
+1032 CIDKHP

-1044 YEEEFLTKLKH
+1044 YEEEFLTKLKE
-1055 TLADIYSPDTPF
+1055 TVADMYSPDAAF

>member
-45 AGQPVWSP
+45 ASQPVWSP

-124 LKDIHELDDISYLDD
+124 LKDIHELDDISYLDN

-198 NEQTL
+198 SEQTL

-213 GFNLLQKVERLLF
+213 GFNLLQKVERVLF
-226 SRLMKEDKAKFYWDF
+226 SRLMKEGKAKFYWDF

-252 PSGGAPVGGY
+252 PSGGALV
-262 GIPAIPTQPTCSV
+262 
-275 GGYGIPAIPTQ
+275 
-286 PTCSV
+286 
-291 GALPGGYGIPAI
+291 GGYGIPAI

-326 LNLADFPNELDN
+326 LNLSDFPNELDN

-361 NAQARFASNWLLENH
+361 NAQARFAANWLLEND
-376 RYRAGRKTAVVMCDE
+376 RYKAGRKTAVVMCDE
-391 SILLPLMHSL
+391 SILLPIMHSL

-429 DLYTLGLRKKGTT
+429 DLYTLGLRKKGTAF
-442 LNPHYLKKLM
+442 NPHYLKKLM
-452 AHPYAHHLKGV
+452 AHPYARHLQEVHLKEMNDVHLKGV
-463 HLSQVHQE
+463 HLSQVHQ
-471 EVHQP
+471 P
-476 NSPSHHLTISTP
+476 NSTSAQPTTQHSTFNTQ
-488 HHLTTSTIL
+488 HSIL
-497 HHIATLIK
+497 HHIASLVK

-511 KPEGDP
+511 KHEGDA
-517 LTQESVFRMYTILN
+517 LTQESVFRMFTILN
-531 RLATL
+531 RLAAL

-646 NNTTD
+646 NNSTD

-667 ESGQKINHYTLTAK
+667 ESGQKINHYSLTAK

-696 ATLSKLQQITRLSP
+696 TVLSKLEEMSRLSP

-834 EAKVYTTLS
+834 EAKVYTSLS

-877 VGGYGIPAIPTQ
+877 V
-889 PTCSVGALKG
+889 
-899 GALKGGALVS
+899 S
-909 SAPKTSAPKTS
+909 SAPRTSAQDKH
-920 APKTS
+920 
-925 APGKQYNLTIGG
+925 YNLTIGG

-946 DRQTGKPRIRV
+946 DKQTGKPRIRV

-1024 ATDYDPTL
+1024 ANHYDPTL
-1032 LIDKHP
+1032 HIDKHP

-1044 YEEEFLTKLKH
+1044 YEEEFLTQLKH

>member
-14 ISKYGTDLSR
+14 IGKYGTDLSR

-30 NKRAALFLNEHLARL
+30 NKRAALFLNEHLARI

-67 LKTADPIKLIC
+67 LKPADPIKLIC

-124 LKDIHELDDISYLDD
+124 LKDIHELDDISYLDN
-139 EQKEMLARFFANFS
+139 EQKEMLKRFFANFS
-153 DDIDSELKKRFL
+153 DDIESELKKRFL

-198 NEQTL
+198 SEETL

-213 GFNLLQKVERLLF
+213 GFNLIQKVERVLF
-226 SRLMKEDKAKFYWDF
+226 SRLMKEGKAKFYWDF
-241 DEYYMPSPSPL
+241 DEYYMPTARAQQS
-252 PSGGAPVGGY
+252 A
-262 GIPAIPTQPTCSV
+262 SV
-275 GGYGIPAIPTQ
+275 PNNTASFAAYLT
-286 PTCSV
+286 
-291 GALPGGYGIPAI
+291 
-303 PTQPTCSV
+303 
-311 GALPGGALVSSAPTN
+311 
-326 LNLADFPNELDN
+326 DFHNELDN
-338 TDPDIYAN
+338 TDRDIYAN

-361 NAQARFASNWLLENH
+361 NAQARFASNWLLEND
-376 RYRAGRKTAVVMCDE
+376 RYKAGRKTAVVMCDE
-391 SILLPLMHSL
+391 SILLPIMHSL

-429 DLYTLGLRKKGTT
+429 DLYTLGLRKKGTAF
-442 LNPHYLKKLM
+442 NPHYLKKLM
-452 AHPYAHHLKGV
+452 AHPYARHLQEVHLKEMNDVHLKGV

-471 EVHQP
+471 ESATLLQ
-476 NSPSHHLTISTP
+476 
-488 HHLTTSTIL
+488 
-497 HHIATLIK
+497 HIATLVK

-511 KPEGDP
+511 KQEGDA
-517 LTQESVFRMYTILN
+517 LTQESVFRMFTILN
-531 RLATL
+531 RLAAL

-551 LVSQLVSTSSI
+551 LVSQLVSSSSI

-569 VGVQIMGVLETRNI
+569 IGVQIMGVLETRNI
-583 DFDHLLLLSCN
+583 DFDNVLLLSCN

-608 PYTIRK
+608 PYSIRK
-614 AHHLTTID
+614 AHGLTTID
-622 NKVALYSYYFHRLLQ
+622 NKVAIYSYYFHRLLQ
-637 RARDITIAY
+637 RAGDITIAY
-646 NNTTD
+646 NNSTD
-651 NGHTGE
+651 KGHTGE

-667 ESGQKINHYTLTAK
+667 ESGQKIDHYSLTAK
-681 NHPTPLMPKPIQKDE
+681 NQPTPLMPKPIEKDE
-696 ATLSKLQQITRLSP
+696 AALSKLEEMSLLSP
-710 SALNTYIRCP
+710 SAINTYIRCK

-728 AHIQE
+728 AHIKE
-733 PHPDPET
+733 PDSDPET
-740 IDNRLFGNIFH
+740 IDNRMFGNIFH

-760 ITDRS
+760 ITDHS
-765 PLIEK
+765 PVIEK
-770 AHIQAYLSNRT
+770 AHIQAYLSNRK
-781 LLANVVDRAF
+781 LLASVVDRAF
-791 QAEQCTPNNGLQII
+791 EEEECKTNNGLQII
-805 NREVIIQ
+805 NREVIIE

-834 EAKVYTTLS
+834 EAKVYTQLS
-843 FTIPSEGALV
+843 FTIPS
-853 GGYGIPA
+853 
-860 IPTQPT
+860 
-866 CSVGALKGGAL
+866 
-877 VGGYGIPAIPTQ
+877 
-889 PTCSVGALKG
+889 
-899 GALKGGALVS
+899 GGALVS
-909 SAPKTSAPKTS
+909 SAPT
-920 APKTS
+920 
-925 APGKQYNLTIGG
+925 KQYSLTIGG
-937 IIDRLDILT
+937 IIDRLDAVT
-946 DRQTGKPRIRV
+946 DKQTGKRRIRV
-957 VDYKTGNQP
+957 VDYKTGNKP
-966 SSPIKNIDEIFDPNN
+966 SSAIKSIEEVFDPKNIAS
-981 IRTKHSN
+981 KHSN
-988 YYLQAILYSLI
+988 YFLQAILYSLI
-999 VSRSKRWNPAG
+999 VSRSKRWNPAD
-1010 HPVSPALLFIKQAP
+1010 HPVSPALLFIKQA
-1024 ATDYDPTL
+1024 ATNDYDPTL
-1032 LIDKHP
+1032 CIDKHP

-1044 YEEEFLTKLKH
+1044 YEEEFLTKLKE
-1055 TLADIYSPDTPF
+1055 TVADMYSPDAAF

>member
-14 ISKYGTDLSR
+14 IGKYGTDLSR

-30 NKRAALFLNEHLARL
+30 NKRAALFLNEHLARI

-67 LKTADPIKLIC
+67 LKPADPIKLIC

-139 EQKEMLARFFANFS
+139 EQKEMLKRFFANFS
-153 DDIDSELKKRFL
+153 DDIESELKKRFL

-198 NEQTL
+198 SEETL

-213 GFNLLQKVERLLF
+213 GFNLIQKVERVLF
-226 SRLMKEDKAKFYWDF
+226 SRLMKEGKAKFYWDF
-241 DEYYMPSPSPL
+241 DEYYMPTARAQQS
-252 PSGGAPVGGY
+252 A
-262 GIPAIPTQPTCSV
+262 SV
-275 GGYGIPAIPTQ
+275 PNNTASFAAYLT
-286 PTCSV
+286 
-291 GALPGGYGIPAI
+291 
-303 PTQPTCSV
+303 
-311 GALPGGALVSSAPTN
+311 
-326 LNLADFPNELDN
+326 DFPNELDN
-338 TDPDIYAN
+338 TDRDIYAN

-361 NAQARFASNWLLENH
+361 NAQARFASNWLLEND
-376 RYRAGRKTAVVMCDE
+376 RYKAGRKTAVVMCDE
-391 SILLPLMHSL
+391 SILLPIMHSL

-429 DLYTLGLRKKGTT
+429 DLYTLGLRKKGTAF
-442 LNPHYLKKLM
+442 NPHYLKKLM
-452 AHPYAHHLKGV
+452 AHPYARHLQEVHLKEMNDVHLKGV
-463 HLSQVHQE
+463 HLSQVHQ
-471 EVHQP
+471 P
-476 NSPSHHLTISTP
+476 NSTSAQPTTQHSTFNTQ
-488 HHLTTSTIL
+488 HSIL
-497 HHIATLIK
+497 HHIASLVK

-511 KPEGDP
+511 KQEGDA
-517 LTQESVFRMYTILN
+517 LTQESVFRMFTILN
-531 RLATL
+531 RLAAL

-551 LVSQLVSTSSI
+551 LVSQLVGAASI

-569 VGVQIMGVLETRNI
+569 IGVQIMGVLETRNI
-583 DFDHLLLLSCN
+583 DFDNVLLLSCN

-608 PYTIRK
+608 PYSIRK
-614 AHHLTTID
+614 AHGLTTID
-622 NKVALYSYYFHRLLQ
+622 NKVAIYSYYFHRLLQ

-646 NNTTD
+646 NNSTD

-667 ESGQKINHYTLTAK
+667 ESGQKIDHYSLTAK
-681 NHPTPLMPKPIQKDE
+681 NQPTPLMPKAIEKDE
-696 ATLSKLQQITRLSP
+696 TALSKLEEMSRLSP
-710 SALNTYIRCP
+710 SAINTYIRCK

-728 AHIQE
+728 AHIKE
-733 PHPDPET
+733 PDSDPET
-740 IDNRLFGNIFH
+740 IDNRMFGNIFH

-760 ITDRS
+760 ITDHS
-765 PLIEK
+765 PVIEK
-770 AHIQAYLSNRT
+770 AHIQAYLSNRK
-781 LLANVVDRAF
+781 LLASVVDRAF
-791 QAEQCTPNNGLQII
+791 EEEECKTNNGLQII
-805 NREVIIQ
+805 NREVIIE

-821 QQLCPFSILAMEE
+821 QLLCPFSILAMEE
-834 EAKVYTTLS
+834 EAKVYTSLS
-843 FTIPSEGALV
+843 FTTSPSHHLTTS
-853 GGYGIPA
+853 P
-860 IPTQPT
+860 
-866 CSVGALKGGAL
+866 
-877 VGGYGIPAIPTQ
+877 
-889 PTCSVGALKG
+889 
-899 GALKGGALVS
+899 GGALVS
-909 SAPKTSAPKTS
+909 SAPTKLNPSGGALVSSAPT
-920 APKTS
+920 
-925 APGKQYNLTIGG
+925 KQYNLTIGG
-937 IIDRLDILT
+937 IIDRLDAVT
-946 DRQTGKPRIRV
+946 DKQTGKRRIRV
-957 VDYKTGNQP
+957 VDYKTGNKP
-966 SSPIKNIDEIFDPNN
+966 SSAIKSIEEVFDPKNIAS
-981 IRTKHSN
+981 KHSN
-988 YYLQAILYSLI
+988 YFLQAILYSLI
-999 VSRSKRWNPAG
+999 VSRSKEWNAAND
-1010 HPVSPALLFIKQAP
+1010 PVSPALLFIKQA
-1024 ATDYDPTL
+1024 ATNDYDPTL
-1032 LIDKHP
+1032 CIDKHP
-1038 ISDVTV
+1038 ISDVTL
-1044 YEEEFLTKLKH
+1044 YEEEFLTKLKE
-1055 TLADIYSPDTPF
+1055 TVADMYSPDAAF

>member
-124 LKDIHELDDISYLDD
+124 LKDIHELDDISYLDN

-198 NEQTL
+198 SEQTL

-213 GFNLLQKVERLLF
+213 GFNLLQKVERVLF
-226 SRLMKEDKAKFYWDF
+226 SRLMKEGKAKFYWDF

-252 PSGGAPVGGY
+252 PSGGALVGGY
-262 GIPAIPTQPTCSV
+262 GIPAIPTQP
-275 GGYGIPAIPTQ
+275 A
-286 PTCSV
+286 
-291 GALPGGYGIPAI
+291 
-303 PTQPTCSV
+303 CSV

-361 NAQARFASNWLLENH
+361 NAQARFAANWLLENH

-429 DLYTLGLRKKGTT
+429 DLYTLGLRKKGTA

-452 AHPYAHHLKGV
+452 AHPYARHLQEVHLKGV

-471 EVHQP
+471 G
-476 NSPSHHLTISTP
+476 SAAL
-488 HHLTTSTIL
+488 L

-511 KPEGDP
+511 KPDGDP

-551 LVSQLVSTSSI
+551 LVSQLVNTSSI

-594 EGNMPKGVNDSSFI
+594 EGNMPKGINDSSFI

-637 RARDITIAY
+637 RASDITIAY
-646 NNTTD
+646 NNSTD

-667 ESGQKINHYTLTAK
+667 ESGQKINHYCLTAK

-696 ATLSKLQQITRLSP
+696 TVLSKLQQISRLSP

-733 PHPDPET
+733 PAPDPET

-834 EAKVYTTLS
+834 EAKVYTLLS
-843 FTIPSEGALV
+843 FTIPS
-853 GGYGIPA
+853 
-860 IPTQPT
+860 
-866 CSVGALKGGAL
+866 
-877 VGGYGIPAIPTQ
+877 
-889 PTCSVGALKG
+889 
-899 GALKGGALVS
+899 GGALVS
-909 SAPKTSAPKTS
+909 SAPT
-920 APKTS
+920 
-925 APGKQYNLTIGG
+925 KQYNLTIGG

-946 DRQTGKPRIRV
+946 DKQTGKPRIRV

-981 IRTKHSN
+981 IRSKHSN
-988 YYLQAILYSLI
+988 YFLQAILYSLI

-1024 ATDYDPTL
+1024 AAHYDPTL

-1044 YEEEFLTKLKH
+1044 YEEEFLTQLKH

>member
-14 ISKYGTDLSR
+14 IGKYGTDLSR
-24 IAVVFP
+24 NAVVFP
-30 NKRAALFLNEHLARL
+30 NKRAALFLNEHLARI

-67 LKTADPIKLIC
+67 LKPADPIKLIC

-139 EQKEMLARFFANFS
+139 EQKEMLKRFFANFS
-153 DDIDSELKKRFL
+153 DDIESELKKRFL

-198 NEQTL
+198 SEETL

-213 GFNLLQKVERLLF
+213 GFNLIQKVERVLF
-226 SRLMKEDKAKFYWDF
+226 SRLMKEGKAKFYWDF
-241 DEYYMPSPSPL
+241 DEYYMPTARAQQS
-252 PSGGAPVGGY
+252 A
-262 GIPAIPTQPTCSV
+262 SV
-275 GGYGIPAIPTQ
+275 PNNTASFAAYLT
-286 PTCSV
+286 
-291 GALPGGYGIPAI
+291 
-303 PTQPTCSV
+303 
-311 GALPGGALVSSAPTN
+311 
-326 LNLADFPNELDN
+326 DFPNELDN
-338 TDPDIYAN
+338 TDRDIYAN

-361 NAQARFASNWLLENH
+361 NAQARFASNWLLEND
-376 RYRAGRKTAVVMCDE
+376 RYKAGRKTAVVMCDE
-391 SILLPLMHSL
+391 SILLPIMHSL

-420 VASLVMLLF
+420 IASLVMLLF
-429 DLYTLGLRKKGTT
+429 DLYTLGLRKKGTAF
-442 LNPHYLKKLM
+442 NPHYLKKLM
-452 AHPYAHHLKGV
+452 AHPYARHLQEVHLKGVHSKGV
-463 HLSQVHQE
+463 HLSQVHQ
-471 EVHQP
+471 P
-476 NSPSHHLTISTP
+476 NSTSAQPTTQHSTFNTQ
-488 HHLTTSTIL
+488 HSIL
-497 HHIATLIK
+497 HHIATLVK

-511 KPEGDP
+511 KQEGDA
-517 LTQESVFRMYTILN
+517 LTQESVFRMFTILN
-531 RLATL
+531 RLAAL

-542 LVDNTTLRR
+542 VVDNTTLRR
-551 LVSQLVSTSSI
+551 LVSQLVGAASI

-583 DFDHLLLLSCN
+583 DFDNVLLLSCN

-608 PYTIRK
+608 PYSIRK
-614 AHHLTTID
+614 AHGLTTID
-622 NKVALYSYYFHRLLQ
+622 NKVAIYSYYFHRLLQ

-646 NNTTD
+646 NNSTD

-667 ESGQKINHYTLTAK
+667 ESGQKIEHYSLTAK
-681 NHPTPLMPKPIQKDE
+681 NQPTPLMPKAIEKDE
-696 ATLSKLQQITRLSP
+696 AAIGKLEEMSKLSP
-710 SALNTYIRCP
+710 SAINTYIRCK

-728 AHIQE
+728 AHIKE
-733 PHPDPET
+733 PDSDPET
-740 IDNRLFGNIFH
+740 IDNRMFGNIFH

-760 ITDRS
+760 ITDHS
-765 PLIEK
+765 PVIEK
-770 AHIQAYLSNRT
+770 AHIQAYLSNRK
-781 LLANVVDRAF
+781 LLASVVDRAF
-791 QAEQCTPNNGLQII
+791 EEEECKTNNGLQII
-805 NREVIIQ
+805 NREVIIE

-834 EAKVYTTLS
+834 EAKVYTQLS
-843 FTIPSEGALV
+843 FTIPS
-853 GGYGIPA
+853 
-860 IPTQPT
+860 
-866 CSVGALKGGAL
+866 
-877 VGGYGIPAIPTQ
+877 
-889 PTCSVGALKG
+889 G

-909 SAPKTSAPKTS
+909 SAPT
-920 APKTS
+920 
-925 APGKQYNLTIGG
+925 KQYNLTIGG
-937 IIDRLDILT
+937 IIDRLDVVT
-946 DRQTGKPRIRV
+946 DKQTGKRRIRV
-957 VDYKTGNQP
+957 VDYKTGNKP
-966 SSPIKNIDEIFDPNN
+966 SSAIKSIEEVFDPKNIAS
-981 IRTKHSN
+981 KHSN
-988 YYLQAILYSLI
+988 YFLQAILYSLI
-999 VSRSKRWNPAG
+999 VSRSKEWNAANDA
-1010 HPVSPALLFIKQAP
+1010 VSPALLFIKQA
-1024 ATDYDPTL
+1024 ATNDYDPTL
-1032 LIDKHP
+1032 CIDKHP

-1044 YEEEFLTKLKH
+1044 YEEEFLTKLKE
-1055 TLADIYSPDTPF
+1055 TVADMYSPDAAF

>member
-14 ISKYGTDLSR
+14 IGKYGTDLSR

-30 NKRAALFLNEHLARL
+30 NKRAALFLNEHLARI

-67 LKTADPIKLIC
+67 LKPADPIKLIC

-139 EQKEMLARFFANFS
+139 EQKEMLKRFFANFS
-153 DDIDSELKKRFL
+153 DDIESELKKRFL

-198 NEQTL
+198 SEETL

-213 GFNLLQKVERLLF
+213 GFNLIQKVERVLF
-226 SRLMKEDKAKFYWDF
+226 SRLMKEGKAKFYWDF
-241 DEYYMPSPSPL
+241 DEYYMPTARAQQS
-252 PSGGAPVGGY
+252 
-262 GIPAIPTQPTCSV
+262 
-275 GGYGIPAIPTQ
+275 
-286 PTCSV
+286 
-291 GALPGGYGIPAI
+291 
-303 PTQPTCSV
+303 
-311 GALPGGALVSSAPTN
+311 ALVPNNTASFAAYLT
-326 LNLADFPNELDN
+326 DFPNELDN
-338 TDPDIYAN
+338 TDRDIYAN

-361 NAQARFASNWLLENH
+361 NAQARFASNWLLEND
-376 RYRAGRKTAVVMCDE
+376 RYKAGRKTAVVMCDE
-391 SILLPLMHSL
+391 SILLPIMHSL

-429 DLYTLGLRKKGTT
+429 DLYTLGLRKKGTAF
-442 LNPHYLKKLM
+442 NPHYLKKLM
-452 AHPYAHHLKGV
+452 AHPYARHLQEVHLKEMNEVHLKGV

-471 EVHQP
+471 GSAALLQ
-476 NSPSHHLTISTP
+476 
-488 HHLTTSTIL
+488 
-497 HHIATLIK
+497 HIATLVK

-511 KPEGDP
+511 KQEGDA
-517 LTQESVFRMYTILN
+517 LTQESVFRMFTILN
-531 RLATL
+531 RLAAL

-551 LVSQLVSTSSI
+551 LVSQLVGAASI

-569 VGVQIMGVLETRNI
+569 IGVQIMGVLETRNI
-583 DFDHLLLLSCN
+583 DFDNVLLLSCN

-608 PYTIRK
+608 PYSIRK
-614 AHHLTTID
+614 AHGLTTID
-622 NKVALYSYYFHRLLQ
+622 NKVAIYSYYFHRLLQ
-637 RARDITIAY
+637 RAGDITIAY
-646 NNTTD
+646 NNSTD

-667 ESGQKINHYTLTAK
+667 ESGQKIDHYSLTAK
-681 NHPTPLMPKPIQKDE
+681 NQPSPLMPKAIEKDE
-696 ATLSKLQQITRLSP
+696 TALSKLEEMSRLSP
-710 SALNTYIRCP
+710 SAINTYIRCK

-728 AHIQE
+728 AHIKE
-733 PHPDPET
+733 PDSDPET
-740 IDNRLFGNIFH
+740 IDNRMFGNIFH

-760 ITDRS
+760 ITDHS
-765 PLIEK
+765 PVIEK
-770 AHIQAYLSNRT
+770 AHIQAYLSNRK
-781 LLANVVDRAF
+781 LLASVVDRAF
-791 QAEQCTPNNGLQII
+791 EEEECKTNNGLQII
-805 NREVIIQ
+805 NREVIIE

-834 EAKVYTTLS
+834 EAKVYTQLS
-843 FTIPSEGALV
+843 FTIPS
-853 GGYGIPA
+853 
-860 IPTQPT
+860 
-866 CSVGALKGGAL
+866 
-877 VGGYGIPAIPTQ
+877 
-889 PTCSVGALKG
+889 G

-909 SAPKTSAPKTS
+909 SAPT
-920 APKTS
+920 
-925 APGKQYNLTIGG
+925 KQYSLTIGG
-937 IIDRLDILT
+937 IIDRLDAVT
-946 DRQTGKPRIRV
+946 DKQTGKRRIRV
-957 VDYKTGNQP
+957 VDYKTGNKP
-966 SSPIKNIDEIFDPNN
+966 SSAIKSIEEVFDPKNIAS
-981 IRTKHSN
+981 KHSN
-988 YYLQAILYSLI
+988 YFLQAILYSLI
-999 VSRSKRWNPAG
+999 VSRSKEWNAANDA
-1010 HPVSPALLFIKQAP
+1010 VSPALLFIKQA
-1024 ATDYDPTL
+1024 ATNDYDPTL
-1032 LIDKHP
+1032 CIDKHP

-1044 YEEEFLTKLKH
+1044 YEEEFLTKLKE
-1055 TLADIYSPDTPF
+1055 TVADMYSPDAAF

>member
-30 NKRAALFLNEHLARL
+30 NKRAALFLNEHLARI

-67 LKTADPIKLIC
+67 LKPADPIKLIC

-139 EQKEMLARFFANFS
+139 EQKEMLKRFFANFS
-153 DDIDSELKKRFL
+153 DDIESELKKRFL

-198 NEQTL
+198 SEETL

-213 GFNLLQKVERLLF
+213 GFNLIQKVERVLF
-226 SRLMKEDKAKFYWDF
+226 SRLMKEGKAKFYWDF
-241 DEYYMPSPSPL
+241 DEYYMPTARAQQS
-252 PSGGAPVGGY
+252 A
-262 GIPAIPTQPTCSV
+262 SV
-275 GGYGIPAIPTQ
+275 PNNTASFAAYLT
-286 PTCSV
+286 
-291 GALPGGYGIPAI
+291 
-303 PTQPTCSV
+303 
-311 GALPGGALVSSAPTN
+311 
-326 LNLADFPNELDN
+326 DFPNELDN
-338 TDPDIYAN
+338 TDRDIYAN

-361 NAQARFASNWLLENH
+361 NAQARFASNWLLEND
-376 RYRAGRKTAVVMCDE
+376 RYKAGRKTAVVMCDE
-391 SILLPLMHSL
+391 SILLPIMHSL

-429 DLYTLGLRKKGTT
+429 DLYTLGLRKKGTAF
-442 LNPHYLKKLM
+442 NPHYLKKLM
-452 AHPYAHHLKGV
+452 AHPYARHLQEVHLKGVHSKGV

-471 EVHQP
+471 GSAALLQ
-476 NSPSHHLTISTP
+476 
-488 HHLTTSTIL
+488 
-497 HHIATLIK
+497 HIATLVK

-511 KPEGDP
+511 KQEGDA
-517 LTQESVFRMYTILN
+517 LTQESVFRMFTILN
-531 RLATL
+531 RLAAL

-551 LVSQLVSTSSI
+551 LVSQLVGAASI
-562 PFHGEPV
+562 PFHGEPI

-583 DFDHLLLLSCN
+583 DFDNVLLLSCN

-608 PYTIRK
+608 PYSIRK
-614 AHHLTTID
+614 AHGLTTID
-622 NKVALYSYYFHRLLQ
+622 NKVAIYSYYFHRLLQ
-637 RARDITIAY
+637 RAGDITIAY
-646 NNTTD
+646 NNSTD

-667 ESGQKINHYTLTAK
+667 ESGQKIDHYSLTAK
-681 NHPTPLMPKPIQKDE
+681 NQPTPLMPKAIEKDE
-696 ATLSKLQQITRLSP
+696 TALSKLEEMSRLSP
-710 SALNTYIRCP
+710 SAINTYIRCK

-728 AHIQE
+728 AHIKE
-733 PHPDPET
+733 PDSDPET
-740 IDNRLFGNIFH
+740 IDNRMFGNIFH

-760 ITDRS
+760 ITDHS
-765 PLIEK
+765 PVIEK
-770 AHIQAYLSNRT
+770 AHIQAYLSNRK
-781 LLANVVDRAF
+781 LLASVVDRAF
-791 QAEQCTPNNGLQII
+791 EEEECKTNNGLQII
-805 NREVIIQ
+805 NREVIIE

-834 EAKVYTTLS
+834 EAKVYTQLS
-843 FTIPSEGALV
+843 FTIPS
-853 GGYGIPA
+853 
-860 IPTQPT
+860 
-866 CSVGALKGGAL
+866 
-877 VGGYGIPAIPTQ
+877 
-889 PTCSVGALKG
+889 G

-909 SAPKTSAPKTS
+909 SAPT
-920 APKTS
+920 
-925 APGKQYNLTIGG
+925 KQYNLTIGG
-937 IIDRLDILT
+937 IIDRLDAVT
-946 DRQTGKPRIRV
+946 DKQTGKRRIRV
-957 VDYKTGNQP
+957 VDYKTGNKP
-966 SSPIKNIDEIFDPNN
+966 SSAIKSIEEVFDPKNIAS
-981 IRTKHSN
+981 KHSN
-988 YYLQAILYSLI
+988 YFLQAILYSLI
-999 VSRSKRWNPAG
+999 VSRSKEWNAAND
-1010 HPVSPALLFIKQAP
+1010 PVSPALLFIKQA
-1024 ATDYDPTL
+1024 ATNDYDPTL
-1032 LIDKHP
+1032 CIDKHP

-1044 YEEEFLTKLKH
+1044 YEEEFLTKLKE
-1055 TLADIYSPDTPF
+1055 TVADMYSPDAAF

>member
-14 ISKYGTDLSR
+14 IGKYGTDLSR

-30 NKRAALFLNEHLARL
+30 NKRAALFLNEHLARI

-67 LKTADPIKLIC
+67 LKPADPIKLIC

-139 EQKEMLARFFANFS
+139 EQKEMLKRFFANFS
-153 DDIDSELKKRFL
+153 DDIESELKKRFL

-198 NEQTL
+198 SEETL

-213 GFNLLQKVERLLF
+213 GFNLIQKVERVLF
-226 SRLMKEDKAKFYWDF
+226 SRLMKEGKAKFYWDF
-241 DEYYMPSPSPL
+241 DEYYMPTARAQQS
-252 PSGGAPVGGY
+252 A
-262 GIPAIPTQPTCSV
+262 SV
-275 GGYGIPAIPTQ
+275 PNNTASFAAYLT
-286 PTCSV
+286 
-291 GALPGGYGIPAI
+291 
-303 PTQPTCSV
+303 
-311 GALPGGALVSSAPTN
+311 
-326 LNLADFPNELDN
+326 DFPNELDN
-338 TDPDIYAN
+338 TDRDIYAN
-346 MRRPKRIRFISSPTE
+346 MHRPKRIRFISSPTE
-361 NAQARFASNWLLENH
+361 NAQARFASNWLLEND
-376 RYRAGRKTAVVMCDE
+376 RYKAGRKTAVVMCDE
-391 SILLPLMHSL
+391 SILLPIMHSL

-429 DLYTLGLRKKGTT
+429 DLYTLGLRKKGTAF
-442 LNPHYLKKLM
+442 NPHYLKKLM
-452 AHPYAHHLKGV
+452 AHPYARHLQEVHLKEMNDVHLKGVHLKGV

-471 EVHQP
+471 GSAALLQ
-476 NSPSHHLTISTP
+476 
-488 HHLTTSTIL
+488 
-497 HHIATLIK
+497 HIATLVK

-511 KPEGDP
+511 KQEGDA
-517 LTQESVFRMYTILN
+517 LTQESVFRMFTILN
-531 RLATL
+531 RLAAL

-551 LVSQLVSTSSI
+551 LVSQLVGAASI

-569 VGVQIMGVLETRNI
+569 IGVQIMGVLETRNI
-583 DFDHLLLLSCN
+583 DFDNVLLLSCN

-608 PYTIRK
+608 PYSIRK
-614 AHHLTTID
+614 AHGLTTID
-622 NKVALYSYYFHRLLQ
+622 NKVAIYSYYFHRLLQ
-637 RARDITIAY
+637 RAGDITIAY
-646 NNTTD
+646 NNSTD

-667 ESGQKINHYTLTAK
+667 ESGQKIDHYSLTAK
-681 NHPTPLMPKPIQKDE
+681 NQPTPLMPKPIEKDE
-696 ATLSKLQQITRLSP
+696 TALSKLEEMSRLSP
-710 SALNTYIRCP
+710 SAINTYIRCK

-728 AHIQE
+728 AHIKE
-733 PHPDPET
+733 PDSDPET
-740 IDNRLFGNIFH
+740 IDNRMFGNIFH

-760 ITDRS
+760 ITDHS
-765 PLIEK
+765 PVIEK
-770 AHIQAYLSNRT
+770 AHIQAYLSNRK
-781 LLANVVDRAF
+781 LLASVVDRAF
-791 QAEQCTPNNGLQII
+791 EEEECKTNNGLQII
-805 NREVIIQ
+805 NREVIIE

-834 EAKVYTTLS
+834 EAKVYTQLS
-843 FTIPSEGALV
+843 FTIPS
-853 GGYGIPA
+853 
-860 IPTQPT
+860 
-866 CSVGALKGGAL
+866 
-877 VGGYGIPAIPTQ
+877 
-889 PTCSVGALKG
+889 G

-909 SAPKTSAPKTS
+909 SAPDKH
-920 APKTS
+920 
-925 APGKQYNLTIGG
+925 YNLTIGG
-937 IIDRLDILT
+937 IIDRLDAVT
-946 DRQTGKPRIRV
+946 DKQTGKRRIRV
-957 VDYKTGNQP
+957 VDYKTGNKP
-966 SSPIKNIDEIFDPNN
+966 SSAIKSIEEVFDPKNIAS
-981 IRTKHSN
+981 KHSN
-988 YYLQAILYSLI
+988 YFLQAILYSLI
-999 VSRSKRWNPAG
+999 VSRSKEWNAAND
-1010 HPVSPALLFIKQAP
+1010 PVSPALLFIKQA
-1024 ATDYDPTL
+1024 ATNDYDPTL
-1032 LIDKHP
+1032 CIDKHP

-1044 YEEEFLTKLKH
+1044 YEEEFLTKLKE
-1055 TLADIYSPDTPF
+1055 TVADMYSPDAAF

>member
-14 ISKYGTDLSR
+14 IGKYGTDLSR

-30 NKRAALFLNEHLARL
+30 NKRAALFLNEHLARI

-139 EQKEMLARFFANFS
+139 EQKEMLKRFFANFS

-178 NRRLTEQGIGYE
+178 NRRLTEQGLGYE

-198 NEQTL
+198 SEETL
-203 HLKYDKYLFV
+203 QMKYDKYLFV
-213 GFNLLQKVERLLF
+213 GFNLLQKVERVLF
-226 SRLMKEDKAKFYWDF
+226 SRLMKEDKTKFYWDF
-241 DEYYMPSPSPL
+241 DEYYMPSTSHHLTTNQSQHLNTSPS
-252 PSGGAPVGGY
+252 
-262 GIPAIPTQPTCSV
+262 QH
-275 GGYGIPAIPTQ
+275 
-286 PTCSV
+286 
-291 GALPGGYGIPAI
+291 
-303 PTQPTCSV
+303 
-311 GALPGGALVSSAPTN
+311 
-326 LNLADFPNELDN
+326 LNLSDFPNELDN
-338 TDPDIYAN
+338 SDPDIYAN
-346 MRRPKRIRFISSPTE
+346 MRRPKSVRFISSPTE
-361 NAQARFASNWLLENH
+361 NAQARFASNWLLEND
-376 RYRAGRKTAVVMCDE
+376 RYKAGRKTAVVMCDE
-391 SILLPLMHSL
+391 SILLPIMHSL

-429 DLYTLGLRKKGTT
+429 DLYTLGLRKKGTAF
-442 LNPHYLKKLM
+442 NPHYLKKLM
-452 AHPYAHHLKGV
+452 AHPYAHHLQEEHLKGV

-476 NSPSHHLTISTP
+476 NSTLDNSTSAQP
-488 HHLTTSTIL
+488 TTQHSTFNTQHYIL
-497 HHIATLIK
+497 HHIASLIK

-511 KPEGDP
+511 KHEGDA

-531 RLATL
+531 RLAAL

-542 LVDNTTLRR
+542 VVDNTTLRR
-551 LVSQLVSTSSI
+551 LVSQLVSSSSI

-583 DFDHLLLLSCN
+583 DFDHVLLLSCN

-608 PYTIRK
+608 PYSIRK
-614 AHHLTTID
+614 AHGLTTID
-622 NKVALYSYYFHRLLQ
+622 NKVAIYSYYFHRLLQ
-637 RARDITIAY
+637 RAGDITIAY
-646 NNTTD
+646 NNSTD

-667 ESGQKINHYTLTAK
+667 ESGQKIDHYSLTAK
-681 NHPTPLMPKPIQKDE
+681 NQPTPLMPKPIEKDE
-696 ATLSKLQQITRLSP
+696 AAIGKLEEMSKLSP
-710 SALNTYIRCP
+710 SAINTYIRCK

-728 AHIQE
+728 AHIKE
-733 PHPDPET
+733 PDSDPET
-740 IDNRLFGNIFH
+740 IDNRMFGNIFH

-760 ITDRS
+760 ITDHS
-765 PLIEK
+765 PVIEK
-770 AHIQAYLSNRT
+770 AHIQAYLSNRK
-781 LLANVVDRAF
+781 LLASVVDRAF
-791 QAEQCTPNNGLQII
+791 EEEECKTNNGLQII
-805 NREVIIQ
+805 NREVIIE

-821 QQLCPFSILAMEE
+821 QQLCPFNILAMEE
-834 EAKVYTTLS
+834 EAKVYTQLS
-843 FTIPSEGALV
+843 FTTPSGD
-853 GGYGIPA
+853 
-860 IPTQPT
+860 
-866 CSVGALKGGAL
+866 
-877 VGGYGIPAIPTQ
+877 
-889 PTCSVGALKG
+889 
-899 GALKGGALVS
+899 ALKGGALVS
-909 SAPKTSAPKTS
+909 SAPTKTHH
-920 APKTS
+920 
-925 APGKQYNLTIGG
+925 NITIGG
-937 IIDRLDILT
+937 IIDRLDVVT
-946 DRQTGKPRIRV
+946 DKQTGKRRIRV
-957 VDYKTGNQP
+957 VDYKTGNKP
-966 SSPIKNIDEIFDPNN
+966 SSAIKSIEEVFDPNN
-981 IRTKHSN
+981 IRSKHSN
-988 YYLQAILYSLI
+988 YFLQAILYSLI
-999 VSRSKRWNPAG
+999 VSGSKEWNPANDA
-1010 HPVSPALLFIKQAP
+1010 VSPALLFIKQA
-1024 ATDYDPTL
+1024 ATNDYDPTL
-1032 LIDKHP
+1032 CIDKHP

-1044 YEEEFLTKLKH
+1044 YEEEFLTKLKE
-1055 TLADIYSPDTPF
+1055 TVADMYSPNVAF

-1075 CELCPYRMLCGL
+1075 CELCPYKMLCGL